1 MALMMVLAISG
12 TLSVLAGNRLV
23 LNDGG
28 PIAIKPGETKE
39 ITVNLVNDEVI
50 YAMQFDM
57 DFTSP
62 QVEIVP
68 GSFKINEERI
78 DRECFIA
85 TMIQQPDAKWRVA
98 LLTKDFTPIA
108 GTEGALGTFKIRA
121 TPNFSDDKA
130 RIGFSTCSGSDRQGK
145 KVLIDCPFEQAI
157 TPMVGSLSTGEQ
169 AFSIKPGGTHK
180 VDVVLKNDI
189 YFCGLQA
196 DITLPEGLHVEK
208 KSNGKM
214 IFQYSERLSSNFAI
228 FSSEKNGIVRVALS
242 SLPIDKIQPY
252 KDGNGVIFSFNVVAD
267 PDFATDETSAIVFS
281 NVLAS
286 QDLPGTEY
294 ALDITD
300 AHIAVTSLKPIN
312 EAAYARLTEEVAALQ
327 KALDDAKAKV
337 AEECPDVAGNYAE
350 TVETIQSLINA
361 IQSDLDAKNADCA
374 LTEASTLD
382 AEAVKGVNDAIA
394 KYINEAAAAQAEHLK
409 KLANEAAYVR
419 LTEAVATLQ
428 ARFDEVKA
436 TIEKDYANVSAQ
448 FVDTEA
454 AIQGDI
460 DQKKA
465 ELQAQYEAVKLDENS
480 TIDLEAIKAA
490 VEKLLADAKAAN
502 AKLVANEAAYVRLSD
517 DIAAVQ
523 ARFDEVK
530 ATIEKDYANV
540 SAQFVDTEAAIQGD
554 IDQKKAELQA
564 QYEAVKLDEN
574 STIDLE
580 AIKAAV
586 EKLLADA
593 KAANAKLV
601 ANEAAY
607 VRLSDDIA
615 AVQARFDEVKATIE
629 KDYANV
635 SAQFV
640 DTEAAIQ
647 GDIDQKKAELQA
659 QYEAVKLD
667 ENSTIDLE
675 AIKAAVEKL
684 LADAKAAN
692 AKLVANEAA
701 YVRLSDDIAA
711 VQARFD
717 EVKATI
723 EKDYANVSAQFVDT
737 EAAIQGDIDQ
747 KKAELQAQYE
757 AVKLDE
763 NSTIDLEAIKAAVEK
778 LLADAKAANA
788 KLVANEA
795 AYVRL
800 SDDIAAVQARFDEV
814 KATIEKDYANVAA
827 QFADAEAAIQA
838 DIDQKKAELQAQY
851 EAVEL
856 DENSTI
862 GLEAIKA
869 AVEQLLEDA
878 KAADAKLVAN
888 EAAYVRLSDEIA
900 AVQTR
905 LDEVK
910 ATIEKDYAIVA
921 AQFVGVESSIQ
932 YDINKK
938 KDELKAQYEAV
949 ELDEN
954 STIDLETIK
963 TAIEQLLADA
973 KAAAEANSIGSIQRL
988 MSEGATFYTLGGQKV
1003 EAPCKGNIY
1012 MIRHADGS
1020 VKKVY
1025 IK

>member
-1 MALMMVLAISG
+1 MVMFKITTSFKRMALMMVLAISG
-12 TLSVLAGNRLV
+12 TISVLAGNRLV

-85 TMIQQPDAKWRVA
+85 TMIQQPDAKWRIA

-108 GTEGALGTFKIRA
+108 GTEGALGTFQIRA
-121 TPNFSDDKA
+121 KSTFSAADNA
-130 RIGFSTCSGSDRQGK
+130 QILFSTCSGGNRQGK
-145 KVLIDCPFEQAI
+145 KVLIDCPTYQAI
-157 TPMVGSLSTGEQ
+157 TPMVGSLCTGEQ

-214 IFQYSERLSSNFAI
+214 NFQYSERLSSNFAI
-228 FSSEKNGIVRVALS
+228 SSIEKNGIVRVVLS

-252 KDGNGVIFSFNVVAD
+252 KDGDGVIFSFNVVAD
-267 PDFATDETSAIVFS
+267 PDFATDENSAIVFS
-281 NVLAS
+281 NVLAANET
-286 QDLPGTEY
+286 TEY
-294 ALDITD
+294 SLDITD
-300 AHIAVTSLKPIN
+300 AHVSVTSLKPIN
-312 EAAYARLTEEVAALQ
+312 DAAYARLAEEVAALQ

-337 AEECPDVAGNYAE
+337 AEECPDVAENYAE

-374 LTEASTLD
+374 LTETSTLD

-419 LTEAVATLQ
+419 LTEEVAT
-428 ARFDEVKA
+428 
-436 TIEKDYANVSAQ
+436 
-448 FVDTEA
+448 
-454 AIQGDI
+454 
-460 DQKKA
+460 
-465 ELQAQYEAVKLDENS
+465 
-480 TIDLEAIKAA
+480 
-490 VEKLLADAKAAN
+490 
-502 AKLVANEAAYVRLSD
+502 
-517 DIAAVQ
+517 VQ

-530 ATIEKDYANV
+530 ATIEKDYV
-540 SAQFVDTEAAIQGD
+540 
-554 IDQKKAELQA
+554 
-564 QYEAVKLDEN
+564 
-574 STIDLE
+574 
-580 AIKAAV
+580 
-586 EKLLADA
+586 
-593 KAANAKLV
+593 
-601 ANEAAY
+601 
-607 VRLSDDIA
+607 
-615 AVQARFDEVKATIE
+615 
-629 KDYANV
+629 
-635 SAQFV
+635 
-640 DTEAAIQ
+640 
-647 GDIDQKKAELQA
+647 
-659 QYEAVKLD
+659 
-667 ENSTIDLE
+667 
-675 AIKAAVEKL
+675 
-684 LADAKAAN
+684 
-692 AKLVANEAA
+692 
-701 YVRLSDDIAA
+701 
-711 VQARFD
+711 
-717 EVKATI
+717 
-723 EKDYANVSAQFVDT
+723 
-737 EAAIQGDIDQ
+737 
-747 KKAELQAQYE
+747 
-757 AVKLDE
+757 
-763 NSTIDLEAIKAAVEK
+763 
-778 LLADAKAANA
+778 
-788 KLVANEA
+788 
-795 AYVRL
+795 
-800 SDDIAAVQARFDEV
+800 
-814 KATIEKDYANVAA
+814 NVAA
-827 QFADAEAAIQA
+827 QFADAEAAIQG

-862 GLEAIKA
+862 DLEAIKA
-869 AVEQLLEDA
+869 AIEQLLADA
-878 KAADAKLVAN
+878 KVADAKLVAN

-900 AVQTR
+900 AVQAR

-938 KDELKAQYEAV
+938 KDELKALYEAV

-973 KAAAEANSIGSIQRL
+973 KAAAEANSIGSIQRM

>member
-12 TLSVLAGNRLV
+12 TISVLAGNRLV

-62 QVEIVP
+62 NVEIVP

-85 TMIQQPDAKWRVA
+85 TMIQQPDAKWRIA
-98 LLTKDFTPIA
+98 LLTKDFTPIEGA
-108 GTEGALGTFKIRA
+108 EGALGTFQIRA
-121 TPNFSDDKA
+121 KSTFSAADNA
-130 RIGFSTCSGSDRQGK
+130 QILFSTCSGGNRQGK
-145 KVLIDCPFEQAI
+145 KVLIDCPTYQAI
-157 TPMVGSLSTGEQ
+157 TPMVGSLCTGEQ

-196 DITLPEGLHVEK
+196 DITLPEGLHIEK

-214 IFQYSERLSSNFAI
+214 NFQYSERLSSNFAI
-228 FSSEKNGIVRVALS
+228 SSIEKNGIVRVVLS

-252 KDGNGVIFSFNVVAD
+252 KDGDGVIFSFNVVAD
-267 PDFATDETSAIVFS
+267 PDFVTDENSAIVFS
-281 NVLAS
+281 NVLAANET
-286 QDLPGTEY
+286 TEY
-294 ALDITD
+294 SLDITD
-300 AHIAVTSLKPIN
+300 AHVSVTSLKPIN
-312 EAAYARLTEEVAALQ
+312 DAAYARLAEEVAALQ

-374 LTEASTLD
+374 LTETSTLD
-382 AEAVKGVNDAIA
+382 AEAVKGVNEAIA
-394 KYINEAAAAQAEHLK
+394 KYLEDAAAAQTEHLK

-419 LTEAVATLQ
+419 LT
-428 ARFDEVKA
+428 DE
-436 TIEKDYANVSAQ
+436 
-448 FVDTEA
+448 
-454 AIQGDI
+454 
-460 DQKKA
+460 
-465 ELQAQYEAVKLDENS
+465 
-480 TIDLEAIKAA
+480 
-490 VEKLLADAKAAN
+490 
-502 AKLVANEAAYVRLSD
+502 
-517 DIAAVQ
+517 IAAVQ
-523 ARFDEVK
+523 
-530 ATIEKDYANV
+530 T
-540 SAQFVDTEAAIQGD
+540 
-554 IDQKKAELQA
+554 
-564 QYEAVKLDEN
+564 
-574 STIDLE
+574 
-580 AIKAAV
+580 
-586 EKLLADA
+586 
-593 KAANAKLV
+593 
-601 ANEAAY
+601 
-607 VRLSDDIA
+607 
-615 AVQARFDEVKATIE
+615 
-629 KDYANV
+629 
-635 SAQFV
+635 
-640 DTEAAIQ
+640 
-647 GDIDQKKAELQA
+647 
-659 QYEAVKLD
+659 
-667 ENSTIDLE
+667 
-675 AIKAAVEKL
+675 
-684 LADAKAAN
+684 
-692 AKLVANEAA
+692 
-701 YVRLSDDIAA
+701 
-711 VQARFD
+711 
-717 EVKATI
+717 
-723 EKDYANVSAQFVDT
+723 
-737 EAAIQGDIDQ
+737 
-747 KKAELQAQYE
+747 
-757 AVKLDE
+757 
-763 NSTIDLEAIKAAVEK
+763 
-778 LLADAKAANA
+778 
-788 KLVANEA
+788 
-795 AYVRL
+795 
-800 SDDIAAVQARFDEV
+800 RFDEV

-827 QFADAEAAIQA
+827 QFADAEAAIQG

-862 GLEAIKA
+862 DLEAIKA
-869 AVEQLLEDA
+869 AIEQLLADA
-878 KAADAKLVAN
+878 KVADAKLVAN

-900 AVQTR
+900 AVQAR

-938 KDELKAQYEAV
+938 KDELKALYEAV

>member
-1 MALMMVLAISG
+1 MVMFKITTSFKRMALMMVLAISG

-85 TMIQQPDAKWRVA
+85 TMIQQPDAKWRIA

-108 GTEGALGTFKIRA
+108 GSEGALGTFQIRA
-121 TPNFSDDKA
+121 KSTFSAADDA
-130 RIGFSTCSGSDRQGK
+130 QIGFSTCSGGNRQGK
-145 KVLIDCPFEQAI
+145 KVLIDCPTYQAI

-228 FSSEKNGIVRVALS
+228 SSKEKNGIVRVALS

-252 KDGNGVIFSFNVVAD
+252 KDGDGVIFSFNVVAD

-281 NVLAS
+281 NVLAANET
-286 QDLPGTEY
+286 TEY
-294 ALDITD
+294 SLDITD
-300 AHIAVTSLKPIN
+300 AHVSVTSLKPIN

-374 LTEASTLD
+374 LTETSTLD
-382 AEAVKGVNDAIA
+382 AEAVKGVNEAIA
-394 KYINEAAAAQAEHLK
+394 KYLEDAAAAQAEHLK

-419 LTEAVATLQ
+419 LTEEVATVQ
-428 ARFDEVKA
+428 TRFDEVKA
-436 TIEKDYANVSAQ
+436 TIEKDYANVAAQYVDTEAAIQGDIDQKKAELQAQYKAVKLSENSTIDLEAIKAAVEQLLADAKAANAKLVANEAAYVRLTEEIAAVQARFDEVKATIEKDYVNVAAQ

-465 ELQAQYEAVKLDENS
+465 ELQAQYEAVELDENS

-490 VEKLLADAKAAN
+490 VEQLLGNAKLGN
-502 AKLVANEAAYVRLSD
+502 AKLVANELAYVRLSD

-523 ARFDEVK
+523 ARLDEVK
-530 ATIEKDYANV
+530 ATIEKDYV
-540 SAQFVDTEAAIQGD
+540 
-554 IDQKKAELQA
+554 
-564 QYEAVKLDEN
+564 
-574 STIDLE
+574 
-580 AIKAAV
+580 
-586 EKLLADA
+586 
-593 KAANAKLV
+593 
-601 ANEAAY
+601 
-607 VRLSDDIA
+607 
-615 AVQARFDEVKATIE
+615 
-629 KDYANV
+629 
-635 SAQFV
+635 
-640 DTEAAIQ
+640 
-647 GDIDQKKAELQA
+647 
-659 QYEAVKLD
+659 
-667 ENSTIDLE
+667 
-675 AIKAAVEKL
+675 
-684 LADAKAAN
+684 
-692 AKLVANEAA
+692 
-701 YVRLSDDIAA
+701 
-711 VQARFD
+711 
-717 EVKATI
+717 
-723 EKDYANVSAQFVDT
+723 
-737 EAAIQGDIDQ
+737 
-747 KKAELQAQYE
+747 
-757 AVKLDE
+757 
-763 NSTIDLEAIKAAVEK
+763 
-778 LLADAKAANA
+778 
-788 KLVANEA
+788 
-795 AYVRL
+795 
-800 SDDIAAVQARFDEV
+800 
-814 KATIEKDYANVAA
+814 NVAA
-827 QFADAEAAIQA
+827 QFADAEAAIQG

-862 GLEAIKA
+862 DLEAIKA
-869 AVEQLLEDA
+869 AIEQLLADA
-878 KAADAKLVAN
+878 KVADAKLVAN

-938 KDELKAQYEAV
+938 RDELKAQYEAV

>member
-1 MALMMVLAISG
+1 MMVLAISG

-62 QVEIVP
+62 NVEIVP

-85 TMIQQPDAKWRVA
+85 TMIQQPDMKWRIA

-121 TPNFSDDKA
+121 TSNFSSADDA
-130 RIGFSTCSGSDRQGK
+130 QILFSTCSGGDRQGK
-145 KVLIDCPFEQAI
+145 KVLIDCPNYQAI
-157 TPMVGSLSTGEQ
+157 TPMVGSLCTGEQ

-196 DITLPEGLHVEK
+196 DITLPEGLHIEK

-214 IFQYSERLSSNFAI
+214 NFQYSERLSSNFAI
-228 FSSEKNGIVRVALS
+228 SSGEKNGIVRVALS

-252 KDGNGVIFSFNVVAD
+252 KDGDGVIFSFNVVAD
-267 PDFATDETSAIVFS
+267 PDFATDENSAIVFS
-281 NVLAS
+281 NVLAANET
-286 QDLPGTEY
+286 TEY
-294 ALDITD
+294 SLDITD
-300 AHIAVTSLKPIN
+300 AHVSVTSLKPIN
-312 EAAYARLTEEVAALQ
+312 DAAYARLAEEVAALQ

-337 AEECPDVAGNYAE
+337 AEECPDVAENYAE

-409 KLANEAAYVR
+409 KLANEAAYMR
-419 LTEAVATLQ
+419 LTEAVATVQ

-436 TIEKDYANVSAQ
+436 TIEKDYANVAAQ

-465 ELQAQYEAVKLDENS
+465 ELQAQYEAVSLDENS

-490 VEKLLADAKAAN
+490 VEQLLADAKAAN
-502 AKLVANEAAYVRLSD
+502 AKLVANEAAYVRLTEE
-517 DIAAVQ
+517 IAAVQ

-530 ATIEKDYANV
+530 SIIEKDYANV
-540 SAQFVDTEAAIQGD
+540 AAQFVDTEAAIQGD

-564 QYEAVKLDEN
+564 QYEAVELDEN

-586 EKLLADA
+586 EQLLANA
-593 KAANAKLV
+593 KLGNAKLV
-601 ANEAAY
+601 ANELAY

-615 AVQARFDEVKATIE
+615 AVQARLDEVKATIE
-629 KDYANV
+629 KDYV
-635 SAQFV
+635 
-640 DTEAAIQ
+640 
-647 GDIDQKKAELQA
+647 
-659 QYEAVKLD
+659 
-667 ENSTIDLE
+667 
-675 AIKAAVEKL
+675 
-684 LADAKAAN
+684 
-692 AKLVANEAA
+692 
-701 YVRLSDDIAA
+701 
-711 VQARFD
+711 
-717 EVKATI
+717 
-723 EKDYANVSAQFVDT
+723 
-737 EAAIQGDIDQ
+737 
-747 KKAELQAQYE
+747 
-757 AVKLDE
+757 
-763 NSTIDLEAIKAAVEK
+763 
-778 LLADAKAANA
+778 
-788 KLVANEA
+788 
-795 AYVRL
+795 
-800 SDDIAAVQARFDEV
+800 
-814 KATIEKDYANVAA
+814 NVAA
-827 QFADAEAAIQA
+827 QFADAEAAIQG

-862 GLEAIKA
+862 DLEAIKA
-869 AVEQLLEDA
+869 AIEQLLADA
-878 KAADAKLVAN
+878 KVADAKLVAN
-888 EAAYVRLSDEIA
+888 ELAYVRLSDEIA

-938 KDELKAQYEAV
+938 KDELKALYEAV

>member
-1 MALMMVLAISG
+1 MVMFKITTSFKRMALMMVLAISG
-12 TLSVLAGNRLV
+12 TISVLAGNRLV

-85 TMIQQPDAKWRVA
+85 TMIQQPDAKWRIA

-108 GTEGALGTFKIRA
+108 GTEGALGTFQIRA
-121 TPNFSDDKA
+121 KSTFSAADDA
-130 RIGFSTCSGSDRQGK
+130 QIGFSTCSGGNRQGK
-145 KVLIDCPFEQAI
+145 KVLIDCPTYQAI
-157 TPMVGSLSTGEQ
+157 TPMVGSLCTGEQ

-214 IFQYSERLSSNFAI
+214 NFQYSERLSSNFAI
-228 FSSEKNGIVRVALS
+228 SSIEKNGIVRVVLS

-252 KDGNGVIFSFNVVAD
+252 KDGDGVIFSFNVVAD
-267 PDFATDETSAIVFS
+267 PDFVTDENSAIVFS
-281 NVLAS
+281 NVLAANET
-286 QDLPGTEY
+286 TEY
-294 ALDITD
+294 SLDITD
-300 AHIAVTSLKPIN
+300 AHVSVTSLKPIN
-312 EAAYARLTEEVAALQ
+312 DAAYARLAEEVAALQ

-337 AEECPDVAGNYAE
+337 AEECPDVAENYAE

-374 LTEASTLD
+374 LTETSTLD
-382 AEAVKGVNDAIA
+382 AEAVKGVNEAIA
-394 KYINEAAAAQAEHLK
+394 KYLEEAAAAQAEHLK

-419 LTEAVATLQ
+419 LTEEVAAVQ
-428 ARFDEVKA
+428 ARFDEVKATIEKDYANVSAQFVDTEAAIQGDIDQKKAELQAQYEAVELDENSTIDLEAIKAAVEQLLANAKLGNAKLVANELAYVRLSDEIAAVQTRLDEVKA

-490 VEKLLADAKAAN
+490 IEQLLADAKVAD

-517 DIAAVQ
+517 EIAAVQ
-523 ARFDEVK
+523 TRLDEVK
-530 ATIEKDYANV
+530 ATIEKDYAIV
-540 SAQFVDTEAAIQGD
+540 AAQFVGVESSIQYD
-554 IDQKKAELQA
+554 INKKKDELKA
-564 QYEAVKLDEN
+564 QYEAVELDEN

-580 AIKAAV
+580 AIKAAI
-586 EKLLADA
+586 EQLLADA
-593 KAANAKLV
+593 KV
-601 ANEAAY
+601 
-607 VRLSDDIA
+607 
-615 AVQARFDEVKATIE
+615 
-629 KDYANV
+629 
-635 SAQFV
+635 
-640 DTEAAIQ
+640 
-647 GDIDQKKAELQA
+647 
-659 QYEAVKLD
+659 
-667 ENSTIDLE
+667 
-675 AIKAAVEKL
+675 
-684 LADAKAAN
+684 
-692 AKLVANEAA
+692 
-701 YVRLSDDIAA
+701 
-711 VQARFD
+711 
-717 EVKATI
+717 
-723 EKDYANVSAQFVDT
+723 
-737 EAAIQGDIDQ
+737 
-747 KKAELQAQYE
+747 
-757 AVKLDE
+757 
-763 NSTIDLEAIKAAVEK
+763 
-778 LLADAKAANA
+778 
-788 KLVANEA
+788 
-795 AYVRL
+795 
-800 SDDIAAVQARFDEV
+800 
-814 KATIEKDYANVAA
+814 
-827 QFADAEAAIQA
+827 
-838 DIDQKKAELQAQY
+838 
-851 EAVEL
+851 
-856 DENSTI
+856 
-862 GLEAIKA
+862 
-869 AVEQLLEDA
+869 
-878 KAADAKLVAN
+878 ADAKLVAN

-988 MSEGATFYTLGGQKV
+988 MSEGATFYTLGGQKI

>member
-12 TLSVLAGNRLV
+12 TISVLAGNRLV

-85 TMIQQPDAKWRVA
+85 TMIQQPDAKWRIA
-98 LLTKDFTPIA
+98 LLTKDFTPIE
-108 GTEGALGTFKIRA
+108 GSEGALGTFQIRA
-121 TPNFSDDKA
+121 KSTFSAADNA
-130 RIGFSTCSGSDRQGK
+130 QILFSTCSGGNRQGK
-145 KVLIDCPFEQAI
+145 KVLIDSPTYQAI

-196 DITLPEGLHVEK
+196 DITLPEGLHIEK

-214 IFQYSERLSSNFAI
+214 NFQYSERLSSNFAI
-228 FSSEKNGIVRVALS
+228 SSIEKNGIVRVVLS

-252 KDGNGVIFSFNVVAD
+252 KDGDGVIFSFNVVAD
-267 PDFATDETSAIVFS
+267 PDFVTDENSAIVFS
-281 NVLAS
+281 NVLAANET
-286 QDLPGTEY
+286 TEY
-294 ALDITD
+294 SLDITD
-300 AHIAVTSLKPIN
+300 AHVSVTSLKPIN
-312 EAAYARLTEEVAALQ
+312 DAAYARLAEEVAALQ

-337 AEECPDVAGNYAE
+337 AEECPDVAENYAE

-409 KLANEAAYVR
+409 KLANEAAYMR
-419 LTEAVATLQ
+419 LTEAVATVQ

-436 TIEKDYANVSAQ
+436 TIEKDYANVAAQ
-448 FVDTEA
+448 FVDTEAAIQGDIDQKKAELQAQYEAMKLDENSTIDLEAIKAAVEQLLADAKAANAKLVANEAAYVRLTEEIAAVQARFDEVKATIEKDYANVAAQFADTEA

-490 VEKLLADAKAAN
+490 VEQLLADAK
-502 AKLVANEAAYVRLSD
+502 V
-517 DIAAVQ
+517 
-523 ARFDEVK
+523 
-530 ATIEKDYANV
+530 
-540 SAQFVDTEAAIQGD
+540 
-554 IDQKKAELQA
+554 
-564 QYEAVKLDEN
+564 
-574 STIDLE
+574 
-580 AIKAAV
+580 
-586 EKLLADA
+586 
-593 KAANAKLV
+593 
-601 ANEAAY
+601 
-607 VRLSDDIA
+607 
-615 AVQARFDEVKATIE
+615 
-629 KDYANV
+629 
-635 SAQFV
+635 
-640 DTEAAIQ
+640 
-647 GDIDQKKAELQA
+647 
-659 QYEAVKLD
+659 
-667 ENSTIDLE
+667 
-675 AIKAAVEKL
+675 
-684 LADAKAAN
+684 
-692 AKLVANEAA
+692 
-701 YVRLSDDIAA
+701 
-711 VQARFD
+711 
-717 EVKATI
+717 
-723 EKDYANVSAQFVDT
+723 
-737 EAAIQGDIDQ
+737 
-747 KKAELQAQYE
+747 
-757 AVKLDE
+757 
-763 NSTIDLEAIKAAVEK
+763 
-778 LLADAKAANA
+778 
-788 KLVANEA
+788 
-795 AYVRL
+795 
-800 SDDIAAVQARFDEV
+800 
-814 KATIEKDYANVAA
+814 
-827 QFADAEAAIQA
+827 
-838 DIDQKKAELQAQY
+838 
-851 EAVEL
+851 
-856 DENSTI
+856 
-862 GLEAIKA
+862 
-869 AVEQLLEDA
+869 
-878 KAADAKLVAN
+878 ADAKLVAN

-938 KDELKAQYEAV
+938 KDELKALYEAV

>member
-1 MALMMVLAISG
+1 MVMFKITTSFKRMALMMVLAISG
-12 TLSVLAGNRLV
+12 TISVLAGNRLV

-85 TMIQQPDAKWRVA
+85 TMIQQPDAKWRIA

-108 GTEGALGTFKIRA
+108 GTEGALGTFQIRA
-121 TPNFSDDKA
+121 KSTFSAADNA
-130 RIGFSTCSGSDRQGK
+130 QILFSTCSGGNRQGK
-145 KVLIDCPFEQAI
+145 KVLIDSPTYQAI
-157 TPMVGSLSTGEQ
+157 TPMVGSLCTGEQ

-189 YFCGLQA
+189 FFCGLQA
-196 DITLPEGLHVEK
+196 DITLPEGLHIEK

-214 IFQYSERLSSNFAI
+214 NFQYSERLSSNFAI
-228 FSSEKNGIVRVALS
+228 SSIEKNGIVRVVLS

-252 KDGNGVIFSFNVVAD
+252 KDGDGVIFSFNVVAD
-267 PDFATDETSAIVFS
+267 PDFATDENSAIVFS
-281 NVLAS
+281 NVLAANET
-286 QDLPGTEY
+286 TEY
-294 ALDITD
+294 SLDITD
-300 AHIAVTSLKPIN
+300 AHVSVTSLKPIN
-312 EAAYARLTEEVAALQ
+312 DAAYARLAEEVAALQ

-337 AEECPDVAGNYAE
+337 AEECPDVAENYAE

-374 LTEASTLD
+374 LTETSTLD

-419 LTEAVATLQ
+419 LTEEVAT
-428 ARFDEVKA
+428 
-436 TIEKDYANVSAQ
+436 
-448 FVDTEA
+448 
-454 AIQGDI
+454 
-460 DQKKA
+460 
-465 ELQAQYEAVKLDENS
+465 
-480 TIDLEAIKAA
+480 
-490 VEKLLADAKAAN
+490 
-502 AKLVANEAAYVRLSD
+502 
-517 DIAAVQ
+517 VQ

-530 ATIEKDYANV
+530 ATIEKDYV
-540 SAQFVDTEAAIQGD
+540 
-554 IDQKKAELQA
+554 
-564 QYEAVKLDEN
+564 
-574 STIDLE
+574 
-580 AIKAAV
+580 
-586 EKLLADA
+586 
-593 KAANAKLV
+593 
-601 ANEAAY
+601 
-607 VRLSDDIA
+607 
-615 AVQARFDEVKATIE
+615 
-629 KDYANV
+629 
-635 SAQFV
+635 
-640 DTEAAIQ
+640 
-647 GDIDQKKAELQA
+647 
-659 QYEAVKLD
+659 
-667 ENSTIDLE
+667 
-675 AIKAAVEKL
+675 
-684 LADAKAAN
+684 
-692 AKLVANEAA
+692 
-701 YVRLSDDIAA
+701 
-711 VQARFD
+711 
-717 EVKATI
+717 
-723 EKDYANVSAQFVDT
+723 
-737 EAAIQGDIDQ
+737 
-747 KKAELQAQYE
+747 
-757 AVKLDE
+757 
-763 NSTIDLEAIKAAVEK
+763 
-778 LLADAKAANA
+778 
-788 KLVANEA
+788 
-795 AYVRL
+795 
-800 SDDIAAVQARFDEV
+800 
-814 KATIEKDYANVAA
+814 NVAA
-827 QFADAEAAIQA
+827 QFADAEAAIQG

-862 GLEAIKA
+862 DLEAIKA
-869 AVEQLLEDA
+869 AIEQLLADA
-878 KAADAKLVAN
+878 KVADAKLVAN

-900 AVQTR
+900 AVQAR

-938 KDELKAQYEAV
+938 KDELKALYEAV

-973 KAAAEANSIGSIQRL
+973 KAAAEANSIGSIQRM

>member
-1 MALMMVLAISG
+1 MVMFKITTSFKRMALMMVLAISG
-12 TLSVLAGNRLV
+12 TISVLAGNRLV

-28 PIAIKPGETKE
+28 PIVIKPGETKE

-85 TMIQQPDAKWRVA
+85 TMIQQPDAKWRIA

-108 GTEGALGTFKIRA
+108 GTEGALGTFQIRA
-121 TPNFSDDKA
+121 KSTFSAADNA
-130 RIGFSTCSGSDRQGK
+130 QILFSTCSGGNRQGK
-145 KVLIDCPFEQAI
+145 KVLIDSPTYQAI
-157 TPMVGSLSTGEQ
+157 TPMVGSLCTGEQ

-196 DITLPEGLHVEK
+196 DITLPEGLHIEK

-214 IFQYSERLSSNFAI
+214 NFQYSERLSSNFAI
-228 FSSEKNGIVRVALS
+228 SSIEKNGIVRVVLS

-252 KDGNGVIFSFNVVAD
+252 KDGDGVIFSFNVVAD
-267 PDFATDETSAIVFS
+267 PDFATDENSAIVFS
-281 NVLAS
+281 NVLAANET
-286 QDLPGTEY
+286 TEY
-294 ALDITD
+294 SLDITD
-300 AHIAVTSLKPIN
+300 AHVSVTSLKPIN
-312 EAAYARLTEEVAALQ
+312 DAAYARLAEEVAALQ

-337 AEECPDVAGNYAE
+337 AEECPDVAENYAE

-374 LTEASTLD
+374 LTETSTLD

-419 LTEAVATLQ
+419 LTEEVAT
-428 ARFDEVKA
+428 
-436 TIEKDYANVSAQ
+436 
-448 FVDTEA
+448 
-454 AIQGDI
+454 
-460 DQKKA
+460 
-465 ELQAQYEAVKLDENS
+465 
-480 TIDLEAIKAA
+480 
-490 VEKLLADAKAAN
+490 
-502 AKLVANEAAYVRLSD
+502 
-517 DIAAVQ
+517 VQ

-530 ATIEKDYANV
+530 ATIEKDYV
-540 SAQFVDTEAAIQGD
+540 
-554 IDQKKAELQA
+554 
-564 QYEAVKLDEN
+564 
-574 STIDLE
+574 
-580 AIKAAV
+580 
-586 EKLLADA
+586 
-593 KAANAKLV
+593 
-601 ANEAAY
+601 
-607 VRLSDDIA
+607 
-615 AVQARFDEVKATIE
+615 
-629 KDYANV
+629 
-635 SAQFV
+635 
-640 DTEAAIQ
+640 
-647 GDIDQKKAELQA
+647 
-659 QYEAVKLD
+659 
-667 ENSTIDLE
+667 
-675 AIKAAVEKL
+675 
-684 LADAKAAN
+684 
-692 AKLVANEAA
+692 
-701 YVRLSDDIAA
+701 
-711 VQARFD
+711 
-717 EVKATI
+717 
-723 EKDYANVSAQFVDT
+723 
-737 EAAIQGDIDQ
+737 
-747 KKAELQAQYE
+747 
-757 AVKLDE
+757 
-763 NSTIDLEAIKAAVEK
+763 
-778 LLADAKAANA
+778 
-788 KLVANEA
+788 
-795 AYVRL
+795 
-800 SDDIAAVQARFDEV
+800 
-814 KATIEKDYANVAA
+814 NVAA
-827 QFADAEAAIQA
+827 QFADAEAAIQG

-862 GLEAIKA
+862 DLEAIKA
-869 AVEQLLEDA
+869 AIEQLLADA
-878 KAADAKLVAN
+878 KVADAKLVAN

-900 AVQTR
+900 AVQAR

-938 KDELKAQYEAV
+938 KDELKALYEAV

-973 KAAAEANSIGSIQRL
+973 KAAAEANSIGSIQRM

>member
-57 DFTSP
+57 DFTSS

-85 TMIQQPDAKWRVA
+85 TMIQQPDAKWRIA
-98 LLTKDFTPIA
+98 LLTKDFTPIE
-108 GTEGALGTFKIRA
+108 GSEGALGAFQIRA
-121 TPNFSDDKA
+121 KSTFSAADNA
-130 RIGFSTCSGSDRQGK
+130 QIWFSTCSGGNRQGK
-145 KVLIDCPFEQAI
+145 KVLIDCPTYQAI
-157 TPMVGSLSTGEQ
+157 TPMAGSLSTGEQ

-196 DITLPEGLHVEK
+196 DITLPEGLHIEK

-214 IFQYSERLSSNFAI
+214 NFQYSERLSSNFAI
-228 FSSEKNGIVRVALS
+228 SSIEKNGIVRVALS

-252 KDGNGVIFSFNVVAD
+252 KDGDGVIFSFNVVAD
-267 PDFATDETSAIVFS
+267 PDFATDENSAIVFS
-281 NVLAS
+281 NVLAANET
-286 QDLPGTEY
+286 TEY
-294 ALDITD
+294 SLDITD

-374 LTEASTLD
+374 LTETSTLD
-382 AEAVKGVNDAIA
+382 AEAVKGANEAIA
-394 KYINEAAAAQAEHLK
+394 KYLEDAAAAQAEHLK

-419 LTEAVATLQ
+419 LSDEIAAVQTRL
-428 ARFDEVKA
+428 DEVKA
-436 TIEKDYANVSAQ
+436 TIEKDYV
-448 FVDTEA
+448 
-454 AIQGDI
+454 
-460 DQKKA
+460 
-465 ELQAQYEAVKLDENS
+465 
-480 TIDLEAIKAA
+480 
-490 VEKLLADAKAAN
+490 
-502 AKLVANEAAYVRLSD
+502 
-517 DIAAVQ
+517 
-523 ARFDEVK
+523 
-530 ATIEKDYANV
+530 
-540 SAQFVDTEAAIQGD
+540 
-554 IDQKKAELQA
+554 
-564 QYEAVKLDEN
+564 
-574 STIDLE
+574 
-580 AIKAAV
+580 
-586 EKLLADA
+586 
-593 KAANAKLV
+593 
-601 ANEAAY
+601 
-607 VRLSDDIA
+607 
-615 AVQARFDEVKATIE
+615 
-629 KDYANV
+629 
-635 SAQFV
+635 
-640 DTEAAIQ
+640 
-647 GDIDQKKAELQA
+647 
-659 QYEAVKLD
+659 
-667 ENSTIDLE
+667 
-675 AIKAAVEKL
+675 
-684 LADAKAAN
+684 
-692 AKLVANEAA
+692 
-701 YVRLSDDIAA
+701 
-711 VQARFD
+711 
-717 EVKATI
+717 
-723 EKDYANVSAQFVDT
+723 
-737 EAAIQGDIDQ
+737 
-747 KKAELQAQYE
+747 
-757 AVKLDE
+757 
-763 NSTIDLEAIKAAVEK
+763 
-778 LLADAKAANA
+778 
-788 KLVANEA
+788 
-795 AYVRL
+795 
-800 SDDIAAVQARFDEV
+800 
-814 KATIEKDYANVAA
+814 NVAA
-827 QFADAEAAIQA
+827 QFADAEAAIQG

-862 GLEAIKA
+862 DLEAIKA
-869 AVEQLLEDA
+869 AIEQLLADA
-878 KAADAKLVAN
+878 KVADAKLVAN

-938 KDELKAQYEAV
+938 KNELKALYEAV

>member
-1 MALMMVLAISG
+1 MVMFKITTSFKRMALMMVLAISG
-12 TLSVLAGNRLV
+12 TISVLAGNRLV

-85 TMIQQPDAKWRVA
+85 TMIQQPDAKWRIA

-108 GTEGALGTFKIRA
+108 GTEGALGTFQIRA
-121 TPNFSDDKA
+121 KSTFSAADNA
-130 RIGFSTCSGSDRQGK
+130 QILFSTCSGGNRQGK
-145 KVLIDCPFEQAI
+145 KVLIDSPTYQAI
-157 TPMVGSLSTGEQ
+157 TPMVGSLCTGEQ

-196 DITLPEGLHVEK
+196 DITLPEGLHIEK

-214 IFQYSERLSSNFAI
+214 NFQYSERLSSNFAI
-228 FSSEKNGIVRVALS
+228 SSIEKNGIVRVVLS

-252 KDGNGVIFSFNVVAD
+252 KDGDGVIFSFNVVAD
-267 PDFATDETSAIVFS
+267 PDFATDENSAIVFS
-281 NVLAS
+281 NVLAANET
-286 QDLPGTEY
+286 TEY
-294 ALDITD
+294 SLDITD
-300 AHIAVTSLKPIN
+300 AHVSVTSLKPIN
-312 EAAYARLTEEVAALQ
+312 DAAYARLAEEVAALQ

-337 AEECPDVAGNYAE
+337 AEECPDVAENYAE

-374 LTEASTLD
+374 LTETSTLD

-419 LTEAVATLQ
+419 LTEEVAT
-428 ARFDEVKA
+428 
-436 TIEKDYANVSAQ
+436 
-448 FVDTEA
+448 
-454 AIQGDI
+454 
-460 DQKKA
+460 
-465 ELQAQYEAVKLDENS
+465 
-480 TIDLEAIKAA
+480 
-490 VEKLLADAKAAN
+490 
-502 AKLVANEAAYVRLSD
+502 
-517 DIAAVQ
+517 VQ

-530 ATIEKDYANV
+530 ATIEKDYV
-540 SAQFVDTEAAIQGD
+540 
-554 IDQKKAELQA
+554 
-564 QYEAVKLDEN
+564 
-574 STIDLE
+574 
-580 AIKAAV
+580 
-586 EKLLADA
+586 
-593 KAANAKLV
+593 
-601 ANEAAY
+601 
-607 VRLSDDIA
+607 
-615 AVQARFDEVKATIE
+615 
-629 KDYANV
+629 
-635 SAQFV
+635 
-640 DTEAAIQ
+640 
-647 GDIDQKKAELQA
+647 
-659 QYEAVKLD
+659 
-667 ENSTIDLE
+667 
-675 AIKAAVEKL
+675 
-684 LADAKAAN
+684 
-692 AKLVANEAA
+692 
-701 YVRLSDDIAA
+701 
-711 VQARFD
+711 
-717 EVKATI
+717 
-723 EKDYANVSAQFVDT
+723 
-737 EAAIQGDIDQ
+737 
-747 KKAELQAQYE
+747 
-757 AVKLDE
+757 
-763 NSTIDLEAIKAAVEK
+763 
-778 LLADAKAANA
+778 
-788 KLVANEA
+788 
-795 AYVRL
+795 
-800 SDDIAAVQARFDEV
+800 
-814 KATIEKDYANVAA
+814 NVAA
-827 QFADAEAAIQA
+827 QFADAEAAIQG

-862 GLEAIKA
+862 DLEAIKA
-869 AVEQLLEDA
+869 AIEQLLADA
-878 KAADAKLVAN
+878 KVADAKLVAN

-900 AVQTR
+900 AVQAR

-938 KDELKAQYEAV
+938 KDELKALYEAV

-988 MSEGATFYTLGGQKV
+988 MSEGATFYTLGGQKI

>member
-57 DFTSP
+57 DFTSS

-85 TMIQQPDAKWRVA
+85 TMIQQPDAKWRIA
-98 LLTKDFTPIA
+98 LLTKDFTPIE
-108 GTEGALGTFKIRA
+108 GSEGALGAFQIRA
-121 TPNFSDDKA
+121 KSTFSAADNA
-130 RIGFSTCSGSDRQGK
+130 QIWFSTCSGGNRQGK
-145 KVLIDCPFEQAI
+145 KVLIDCPTYQAI
-157 TPMVGSLSTGEQ
+157 TPMAGSLSTGEQ

-196 DITLPEGLHVEK
+196 DITLPEGLHIEK

-214 IFQYSERLSSNFAI
+214 NFQYSERLSSNFAI
-228 FSSEKNGIVRVALS
+228 SSIEKNGIVRVALS

-252 KDGNGVIFSFNVVAD
+252 KDGDGVIFSFNVVAD
-267 PDFATDETSAIVFS
+267 PDFATDENSAIVFS
-281 NVLAS
+281 NVLAANET
-286 QDLPGTEY
+286 TEY
-294 ALDITD
+294 SLDITD

-374 LTEASTLD
+374 LTETSTLD
-382 AEAVKGVNDAIA
+382 AEAVKGVNEAIA
-394 KYINEAAAAQAEHLK
+394 KYLEDAAAAQAEHLK

-419 LTEAVATLQ
+419 LSDEIAAVQTRL
-428 ARFDEVKA
+428 DEVKA
-436 TIEKDYANVSAQ
+436 TIEKDYVNVAAQ
-448 FVDTEA
+448 FADAEA

-460 DQKKA
+460 DQKKD
-465 ELQAQYEAVKLDENS
+465 ELKAQYEAVELDENS

-490 VEKLLADAKAAN
+490 IEQLLADAK
-502 AKLVANEAAYVRLSD
+502 V
-517 DIAAVQ
+517 
-523 ARFDEVK
+523 
-530 ATIEKDYANV
+530 
-540 SAQFVDTEAAIQGD
+540 
-554 IDQKKAELQA
+554 
-564 QYEAVKLDEN
+564 
-574 STIDLE
+574 
-580 AIKAAV
+580 
-586 EKLLADA
+586 
-593 KAANAKLV
+593 
-601 ANEAAY
+601 
-607 VRLSDDIA
+607 
-615 AVQARFDEVKATIE
+615 
-629 KDYANV
+629 
-635 SAQFV
+635 
-640 DTEAAIQ
+640 
-647 GDIDQKKAELQA
+647 
-659 QYEAVKLD
+659 
-667 ENSTIDLE
+667 
-675 AIKAAVEKL
+675 
-684 LADAKAAN
+684 
-692 AKLVANEAA
+692 
-701 YVRLSDDIAA
+701 
-711 VQARFD
+711 
-717 EVKATI
+717 
-723 EKDYANVSAQFVDT
+723 
-737 EAAIQGDIDQ
+737 
-747 KKAELQAQYE
+747 
-757 AVKLDE
+757 
-763 NSTIDLEAIKAAVEK
+763 
-778 LLADAKAANA
+778 
-788 KLVANEA
+788 
-795 AYVRL
+795 
-800 SDDIAAVQARFDEV
+800 
-814 KATIEKDYANVAA
+814 
-827 QFADAEAAIQA
+827 
-838 DIDQKKAELQAQY
+838 
-851 EAVEL
+851 
-856 DENSTI
+856 
-862 GLEAIKA
+862 
-869 AVEQLLEDA
+869 
-878 KAADAKLVAN
+878 ADAKLVAN

-938 KDELKAQYEAV
+938 KNELKALYEAV

>member
-1 MALMMVLAISG
+1 MVMFKITTSFKRMALMMVLAISG
-12 TLSVLAGNRLV
+12 TISVLAGNRLV

-85 TMIQQPDAKWRVA
+85 TMIQQPDAKWRIA

-108 GTEGALGTFKIRA
+108 GTEGALGTFQIRA
-121 TPNFSDDKA
+121 KSTFSAADDA
-130 RIGFSTCSGSDRQGK
+130 QIGFSTCSGGNRQGK
-145 KVLIDCPFEQAI
+145 KVLIDCPTYQAI
-157 TPMVGSLSTGEQ
+157 TPMVGSLCTGEQ

-208 KSNGKM
+208 KNNGKM
-214 IFQYSERLSSNFAI
+214 NFQYSERLSSNFAI
-228 FSSEKNGIVRVALS
+228 SSIEKNGIVRVVLS

-252 KDGNGVIFSFNVVAD
+252 KDGDGVIFSFNVVAD
-267 PDFATDETSAIVFS
+267 PDFATDENSAIVFS
-281 NVLAS
+281 NVLAANET
-286 QDLPGTEY
+286 TEY
-294 ALDITD
+294 SLDITD
-300 AHIAVTSLKPIN
+300 AHVSVTSLKPIN
-312 EAAYARLTEEVAALQ
+312 DAAYARLAEEVAALQ

-337 AEECPDVAGNYAE
+337 AEECPDVAENYAE

-374 LTEASTLD
+374 LTETSTLD

-419 LTEAVATLQ
+419 LTEEVAT
-428 ARFDEVKA
+428 
-436 TIEKDYANVSAQ
+436 
-448 FVDTEA
+448 
-454 AIQGDI
+454 
-460 DQKKA
+460 
-465 ELQAQYEAVKLDENS
+465 
-480 TIDLEAIKAA
+480 
-490 VEKLLADAKAAN
+490 
-502 AKLVANEAAYVRLSD
+502 
-517 DIAAVQ
+517 VQ

-530 ATIEKDYANV
+530 ATIEKDYV
-540 SAQFVDTEAAIQGD
+540 
-554 IDQKKAELQA
+554 
-564 QYEAVKLDEN
+564 
-574 STIDLE
+574 
-580 AIKAAV
+580 
-586 EKLLADA
+586 
-593 KAANAKLV
+593 
-601 ANEAAY
+601 
-607 VRLSDDIA
+607 
-615 AVQARFDEVKATIE
+615 
-629 KDYANV
+629 
-635 SAQFV
+635 
-640 DTEAAIQ
+640 
-647 GDIDQKKAELQA
+647 
-659 QYEAVKLD
+659 
-667 ENSTIDLE
+667 
-675 AIKAAVEKL
+675 
-684 LADAKAAN
+684 
-692 AKLVANEAA
+692 
-701 YVRLSDDIAA
+701 
-711 VQARFD
+711 
-717 EVKATI
+717 
-723 EKDYANVSAQFVDT
+723 
-737 EAAIQGDIDQ
+737 
-747 KKAELQAQYE
+747 
-757 AVKLDE
+757 
-763 NSTIDLEAIKAAVEK
+763 
-778 LLADAKAANA
+778 
-788 KLVANEA
+788 
-795 AYVRL
+795 
-800 SDDIAAVQARFDEV
+800 
-814 KATIEKDYANVAA
+814 NVAA
-827 QFADAEAAIQA
+827 QFADAEAAIQG

-862 GLEAIKA
+862 DLEAIKA
-869 AVEQLLEDA
+869 AIEQLLADA
-878 KAADAKLVAN
+878 KVADAKLVAN

-900 AVQTR
+900 AVQAR

-938 KDELKAQYEAV
+938 KDELKTLYEAV

-973 KAAAEANSIGSIQRL
+973 KAAAEANSIGSIQRM

>member
-1 MALMMVLAISG
+1 MVMFKITTSFKRMALMMVLAISG
-12 TLSVLAGNRLV
+12 TISVLAGNRLV

-85 TMIQQPDAKWRVA
+85 TMIQQPDAKWRIA

-108 GTEGALGTFKIRA
+108 GTEGALGTFQIRA
-121 TPNFSDDKA
+121 KSTFSAADNA
-130 RIGFSTCSGSDRQGK
+130 QIGFSTCSGGNRQGK
-145 KVLIDCPFEQAI
+145 KVLIDCPTYQAI
-157 TPMVGSLSTGEQ
+157 TPMVGSLCTGEQ

-214 IFQYSERLSSNFAI
+214 NFQYSERLSSNFAI
-228 FSSEKNGIVRVALS
+228 SSIEKNGIVRVVLS

-252 KDGNGVIFSFNVVAD
+252 KDGDGVIFSFNVVAD
-267 PDFATDETSAIVFS
+267 PDFATDENSAIVFS
-281 NVLAS
+281 NVLAANET
-286 QDLPGTEY
+286 TEY
-294 ALDITD
+294 SLDITD
-300 AHIAVTSLKPIN
+300 AHVSVTSLKPIN
-312 EAAYARLTEEVAALQ
+312 DAAYARLAEEVAALQ

-337 AEECPDVAGNYAE
+337 AEECPDVAENYAE

-374 LTEASTLD
+374 LTETSTLD

-419 LTEAVATLQ
+419 LTEEVAT
-428 ARFDEVKA
+428 
-436 TIEKDYANVSAQ
+436 
-448 FVDTEA
+448 
-454 AIQGDI
+454 
-460 DQKKA
+460 
-465 ELQAQYEAVKLDENS
+465 
-480 TIDLEAIKAA
+480 
-490 VEKLLADAKAAN
+490 
-502 AKLVANEAAYVRLSD
+502 
-517 DIAAVQ
+517 VQ

-530 ATIEKDYANV
+530 ATIEKDYV
-540 SAQFVDTEAAIQGD
+540 
-554 IDQKKAELQA
+554 
-564 QYEAVKLDEN
+564 
-574 STIDLE
+574 
-580 AIKAAV
+580 
-586 EKLLADA
+586 
-593 KAANAKLV
+593 
-601 ANEAAY
+601 
-607 VRLSDDIA
+607 
-615 AVQARFDEVKATIE
+615 
-629 KDYANV
+629 
-635 SAQFV
+635 
-640 DTEAAIQ
+640 
-647 GDIDQKKAELQA
+647 
-659 QYEAVKLD
+659 
-667 ENSTIDLE
+667 
-675 AIKAAVEKL
+675 
-684 LADAKAAN
+684 
-692 AKLVANEAA
+692 
-701 YVRLSDDIAA
+701 
-711 VQARFD
+711 
-717 EVKATI
+717 
-723 EKDYANVSAQFVDT
+723 
-737 EAAIQGDIDQ
+737 
-747 KKAELQAQYE
+747 
-757 AVKLDE
+757 
-763 NSTIDLEAIKAAVEK
+763 
-778 LLADAKAANA
+778 
-788 KLVANEA
+788 
-795 AYVRL
+795 
-800 SDDIAAVQARFDEV
+800 
-814 KATIEKDYANVAA
+814 NVAA
-827 QFADAEAAIQA
+827 QFADAEAAIQG

-862 GLEAIKA
+862 DLEAIKA
-869 AVEQLLEDA
+869 AVEQLLADA
-878 KAADAKLVAN
+878 KVADAKLVAN

-900 AVQTR
+900 AVQAR

-938 KDELKAQYEAV
+938 KDELKALYEAV

-973 KAAAEANSIGSIQRL
+973 KAAAEANSIGSIQRM
-988 MSEGATFYTLGGQKV
+988 MSEGATFYTLGGQKI

>member
-57 DFTSP
+57 DFTSSN
-62 QVEIVP
+62 VEIVP

-85 TMIQQPDAKWRVA
+85 TMIQQPDMKWRIA

-121 TPNFSDDKA
+121 TSNFSSADDA
-130 RIGFSTCSGSDRQGK
+130 QILFSTCSGGDRQGK
-145 KVLIDCPFEQAI
+145 KVLIDCPNYQAI
-157 TPMVGSLSTGEQ
+157 TPMVGSLCTGEQ

-196 DITLPEGLHVEK
+196 DITLPEGLHIEK

-214 IFQYSERLSSNFAI
+214 NFQYSERLSSNFAI
-228 FSSEKNGIVRVALS
+228 SSGEKNGIVRVALS

-252 KDGNGVIFSFNVVAD
+252 KDGDGVIFSFNVVAD
-267 PDFATDETSAIVFS
+267 PDFATDENSAIVFS
-281 NVLAS
+281 NVLAANET
-286 QDLPGTEY
+286 TEY
-294 ALDITD
+294 SLDITD
-300 AHIAVTSLKPIN
+300 AHVSVTSLKPIN
-312 EAAYARLTEEVAALQ
+312 DAAYARLAEEVAALQ

-337 AEECPDVAGNYAE
+337 AEECPDVAENYAE

-409 KLANEAAYVR
+409 KLANEAAYMR
-419 LTEAVATLQ
+419 LTEAVATVQ

-436 TIEKDYANVSAQ
+436 TIEKDYANVAAQ

-465 ELQAQYEAVKLDENS
+465 ELQAQYEAVSLDENS

-490 VEKLLADAKAAN
+490 VEQLLADAKAAN
-502 AKLVANEAAYVRLSD
+502 AKLVANEAAYVRLTEE
-517 DIAAVQ
+517 IAAVQ

-530 ATIEKDYANV
+530 SIIEKDYANV
-540 SAQFVDTEAAIQGD
+540 AAQFVDAEAAIQAD
-554 IDQKKAELQA
+554 IDQKKADLQA
-564 QYEAVKLDEN
+564 QYEAVELDEN

-586 EKLLADA
+586 EQLLANA
-593 KAANAKLV
+593 KLGNAKLV
-601 ANEAAY
+601 ANELAY

-615 AVQARFDEVKATIE
+615 AVQARLDEVKATIE
-629 KDYANV
+629 KDYV
-635 SAQFV
+635 
-640 DTEAAIQ
+640 
-647 GDIDQKKAELQA
+647 
-659 QYEAVKLD
+659 
-667 ENSTIDLE
+667 
-675 AIKAAVEKL
+675 
-684 LADAKAAN
+684 
-692 AKLVANEAA
+692 
-701 YVRLSDDIAA
+701 
-711 VQARFD
+711 
-717 EVKATI
+717 
-723 EKDYANVSAQFVDT
+723 
-737 EAAIQGDIDQ
+737 
-747 KKAELQAQYE
+747 
-757 AVKLDE
+757 
-763 NSTIDLEAIKAAVEK
+763 
-778 LLADAKAANA
+778 
-788 KLVANEA
+788 
-795 AYVRL
+795 
-800 SDDIAAVQARFDEV
+800 
-814 KATIEKDYANVAA
+814 NVAA
-827 QFADAEAAIQA
+827 QFADAEAAIQG

-862 GLEAIKA
+862 DLEAIKA
-869 AVEQLLEDA
+869 AIEQLLADA
-878 KAADAKLVAN
+878 KVADAKLVAN

-938 KDELKAQYEAV
+938 KDELKALYEAV

>member
-1 MALMMVLAISG
+1 MVMFKITTSFKRMALMMVLAISG
-12 TLSVLAGNRLV
+12 TISVLAGNRLV

-62 QVEIVP
+62 NVEIVP
-68 GSFKINEERI
+68 GSFKINEDRI

-85 TMIQQPDAKWRVA
+85 TMIQQPDAKWRIA

-108 GTEGALGTFKIRA
+108 GTEGALGTFQIRA
-121 TPNFSDDKA
+121 KSNFSSADDA
-130 RIGFSTCSGSDRQGK
+130 QILFSTCSGGNRQGK
-145 KVLIDCPFEQAI
+145 KVLIDCPTYQAI
-157 TPMVGSLSTGEQ
+157 TPMVGSLCTGEQ

-196 DITLPEGLHVEK
+196 DITLPEGLYVEK

-214 IFQYSERLSSNFAI
+214 NFQYSERLSSNFAI
-228 FSSEKNGIVRVALS
+228 SSIEKNGIVRVVLS

-252 KDGNGVIFSFNVVAD
+252 KDGDGVIFSFNVVAD
-267 PDFATDETSAIVFS
+267 PDFATDENSAIVFS
-281 NVLAS
+281 NVLAANET
-286 QDLPGTEY
+286 TEY
-294 ALDITD
+294 SLDITD
-300 AHIAVTSLKPIN
+300 AHVSVTSLKPIN
-312 EAAYARLTEEVAALQ
+312 DAAYARLAEEVAALQ

-337 AEECPDVAGNYAE
+337 AEECPDVAENYAE

-374 LTEASTLD
+374 LTETSTLD

-419 LTEAVATLQ
+419 LTEEVAT
-428 ARFDEVKA
+428 
-436 TIEKDYANVSAQ
+436 
-448 FVDTEA
+448 
-454 AIQGDI
+454 
-460 DQKKA
+460 
-465 ELQAQYEAVKLDENS
+465 
-480 TIDLEAIKAA
+480 
-490 VEKLLADAKAAN
+490 
-502 AKLVANEAAYVRLSD
+502 
-517 DIAAVQ
+517 VQ

-530 ATIEKDYANV
+530 ATIEKDYV
-540 SAQFVDTEAAIQGD
+540 
-554 IDQKKAELQA
+554 
-564 QYEAVKLDEN
+564 
-574 STIDLE
+574 
-580 AIKAAV
+580 
-586 EKLLADA
+586 
-593 KAANAKLV
+593 
-601 ANEAAY
+601 
-607 VRLSDDIA
+607 
-615 AVQARFDEVKATIE
+615 
-629 KDYANV
+629 
-635 SAQFV
+635 
-640 DTEAAIQ
+640 
-647 GDIDQKKAELQA
+647 
-659 QYEAVKLD
+659 
-667 ENSTIDLE
+667 
-675 AIKAAVEKL
+675 
-684 LADAKAAN
+684 
-692 AKLVANEAA
+692 
-701 YVRLSDDIAA
+701 
-711 VQARFD
+711 
-717 EVKATI
+717 
-723 EKDYANVSAQFVDT
+723 
-737 EAAIQGDIDQ
+737 
-747 KKAELQAQYE
+747 
-757 AVKLDE
+757 
-763 NSTIDLEAIKAAVEK
+763 
-778 LLADAKAANA
+778 
-788 KLVANEA
+788 
-795 AYVRL
+795 
-800 SDDIAAVQARFDEV
+800 
-814 KATIEKDYANVAA
+814 NVAA
-827 QFADAEAAIQA
+827 QFADAEAAIQG

-862 GLEAIKA
+862 DLEAIKA
-869 AVEQLLEDA
+869 AVEQLLADA
-878 KAADAKLVAN
+878 KVADAKLVAN

-900 AVQTR
+900 AVQAR

-938 KDELKAQYEAV
+938 KDELKALYEAV

-973 KAAAEANSIGSIQRL
+973 KAAAEANSIGSIQRM
-988 MSEGATFYTLGGQKV
+988 MSEGATFYTLGGQKI

>member
-1 MALMMVLAISG
+1 MVMFKITTSFKRMALMMVLAISG
-12 TLSVLAGNRLV
+12 TISVLAGNRLV

-28 PIAIKPGETKE
+28 PITIKPGETKE

-85 TMIQQPDAKWRVA
+85 TMIQQPDAKWRIA
-98 LLTKDFTPIA
+98 LLTKDFTPIE
-108 GTEGALGTFKIRA
+108 GSEGALGTFQIRA
-121 TPNFSDDKA
+121 KSTFSAADNA
-130 RIGFSTCSGSDRQGK
+130 QIWFSTCSGGNRQGK
-145 KVLIDCPFEQAI
+145 KVLIDCPTYQAI
-157 TPMVGSLSTGEQ
+157 TPMAGSLSTGEQ

-228 FSSEKNGIVRVALS
+228 SSIEKNGIVRVVLS

-252 KDGNGVIFSFNVVAD
+252 KDGDGVLFSFNVVAD
-267 PDFATDETSAIVFS
+267 EDFATDENSAIVFS
-281 NVLAS
+281 NVLAANET
-286 QDLPGTEY
+286 TEY
-294 ALDITD
+294 SLDITD
-300 AHIAVTSLKPIN
+300 AHVSVTSLKAIN

-374 LTEASTLD
+374 LTETSTLD

-394 KYINEAAAAQAEHLK
+394 KYINEATAAQAEHLK

-419 LTEAVATLQ
+419 LTEEVATVQ

-436 TIEKDYANVSAQ
+436 TIEKDYANVAAQFVDTEAAIQVDIDKKKAELQAQYEAVKLGENSTIDLEAIKAAVEKLLADAKVANAMLVANGAAYVRLSDEIAAVQARFDEVKATIEKDYANVAAQ

-465 ELQAQYEAVKLDENS
+465 ELQAQYEAEELDENS

-490 VEKLLADAKAAN
+490 VEQLLEDAKAAN

-517 DIAAVQ
+517 
-523 ARFDEVK
+523 E
-530 ATIEKDYANV
+530 
-540 SAQFVDTEAAIQGD
+540 
-554 IDQKKAELQA
+554 
-564 QYEAVKLDEN
+564 
-574 STIDLE
+574 
-580 AIKAAV
+580 
-586 EKLLADA
+586 
-593 KAANAKLV
+593 
-601 ANEAAY
+601 
-607 VRLSDDIA
+607 
-615 AVQARFDEVKATIE
+615 
-629 KDYANV
+629 
-635 SAQFV
+635 
-640 DTEAAIQ
+640 
-647 GDIDQKKAELQA
+647 
-659 QYEAVKLD
+659 
-667 ENSTIDLE
+667 
-675 AIKAAVEKL
+675 
-684 LADAKAAN
+684 
-692 AKLVANEAA
+692 
-701 YVRLSDDIAA
+701 
-711 VQARFD
+711 
-717 EVKATI
+717 
-723 EKDYANVSAQFVDT
+723 
-737 EAAIQGDIDQ
+737 
-747 KKAELQAQYE
+747 
-757 AVKLDE
+757 
-763 NSTIDLEAIKAAVEK
+763 
-778 LLADAKAANA
+778 
-788 KLVANEA
+788 
-795 AYVRL
+795 
-800 SDDIAAVQARFDEV
+800 IAAVQARFDEV

-827 QFADAEAAIQA
+827 QFVDTEAAIQG

-878 KAADAKLVAN
+878 KAADAMLVAN

-900 AVQTR
+900 AVQAR
-905 LDEVK
+905 FDEVK
-910 ATIEKDYAIVA
+910 AIIEKDYAIVA

-938 KDELKAQYEAV
+938 KDELKTLYEAV

-963 TAIEQLLADA
+963 AAIEQLLADA

-1020 VKKVY
+1020 VKKIY

>member
-85 TMIQQPDAKWRVA
+85 TMIQQPDAKWRIA

-130 RIGFSTCSGSDRQGK
+130 RIGFSTCSGGNRQGK
-145 KVLIDCPFEQAI
+145 KVLIDCPTYQAI

-228 FSSEKNGIVRVALS
+228 SSKEKNGIVRVVLS
-242 SLPIDKIQPY
+242 SLPIDKILPY
-252 KDGNGVIFSFNVVAD
+252 KDGDGVLFSFNVVAD
-267 PDFATDETSAIVFS
+267 EDFATDENSAIVFS
-281 NVLAS
+281 NVLAANET
-286 QDLPGTEY
+286 TEY
-294 ALDITD
+294 SLDITD
-300 AHIAVTSLKPIN
+300 AHVSVTSLKAIN
-312 EAAYARLTEEVAALQ
+312 EVAYARLTEEVAALQ

-394 KYINEAAAAQAEHLK
+394 NYINEAAVAQAEHLK

-419 LTEAVATLQ
+419 LTEEVAT
-428 ARFDEVKA
+428 
-436 TIEKDYANVSAQ
+436 
-448 FVDTEA
+448 
-454 AIQGDI
+454 
-460 DQKKA
+460 
-465 ELQAQYEAVKLDENS
+465 
-480 TIDLEAIKAA
+480 
-490 VEKLLADAKAAN
+490 
-502 AKLVANEAAYVRLSD
+502 
-517 DIAAVQ
+517 VQ

-554 IDQKKAELQA
+554 IDQKKVELQA
-564 QYEAVKLDEN
+564 QYEAVELDEN

-580 AIKAAV
+580 TIKAAV
-586 EKLLADA
+586 EQLLADA

-607 VRLSDDIA
+607 VRLSD
-615 AVQARFDEVKATIE
+615 E
-629 KDYANV
+629 
-635 SAQFV
+635 
-640 DTEAAIQ
+640 
-647 GDIDQKKAELQA
+647 
-659 QYEAVKLD
+659 
-667 ENSTIDLE
+667 
-675 AIKAAVEKL
+675 
-684 LADAKAAN
+684 
-692 AKLVANEAA
+692 
-701 YVRLSDDIAA
+701 
-711 VQARFD
+711 
-717 EVKATI
+717 
-723 EKDYANVSAQFVDT
+723 
-737 EAAIQGDIDQ
+737 
-747 KKAELQAQYE
+747 
-757 AVKLDE
+757 
-763 NSTIDLEAIKAAVEK
+763 
-778 LLADAKAANA
+778 
-788 KLVANEA
+788 
-795 AYVRL
+795 
-800 SDDIAAVQARFDEV
+800 IAAVQARFDEV

-827 QFADAEAAIQA
+827 QFIDTEAAIQG

-862 GLEAIKA
+862 DLEAIKAAVEQFLANAKLGNAKLVANELAYVRLSDEIAAVQARFDEVKATIEKDYVNVAAQFADAEAAIQGDIDQKKDELKAQYEAVELNENSTIDLEAIKA

-888 EAAYVRLSDEIA
+888 EAAYVRLSDDIA
-900 AVQTR
+900 AVQAR

-938 KDELKAQYEAV
+938 KDELKALYEAV

>member
-12 TLSVLAGNRLV
+12 TISVLAGNRLV

-85 TMIQQPDAKWRVA
+85 TIIQQPDAKWRIA

-108 GTEGALGTFKIRA
+108 GTEGALGTFQIRA
-121 TPNFSDDKA
+121 KSTFSAADDA
-130 RIGFSTCSGSDRQGK
+130 QIGFSTCSGGNRQGK
-145 KVLIDCPFEQAI
+145 KVLIDCPTYQAI
-157 TPMVGSLSTGEQ
+157 TPMVGSLCTGEQ

-196 DITLPEGLHVEK
+196 DITLPEGLHIEK

-214 IFQYSERLSSNFAI
+214 NFQYSERLSSNFAI
-228 FSSEKNGIVRVALS
+228 SSIEKNGIVRVVLS

-252 KDGNGVIFSFNVVAD
+252 KDGDGVIFSFNVVAD
-267 PDFATDETSAIVFS
+267 PDFVTDENSAIVFS
-281 NVLAS
+281 NVLAANET
-286 QDLPGTEY
+286 TEY
-294 ALDITD
+294 SLDITD
-300 AHIAVTSLKPIN
+300 AHVSVTSLKPIN
-312 EAAYARLTEEVAALQ
+312 DAAYARLAEEVAALQ

-337 AEECPDVAGNYAE
+337 AEECPDVAENYAE

-361 IQSDLDAKNADCA
+361 IQSALDAKNADCA

-419 LTEAVATLQ
+419 LTEEVATVQ
-428 ARFDEVKA
+428 ARFDEVKV

-465 ELQAQYEAVKLDENS
+465 ELQAQYEAVELDENS

-490 VEKLLADAKAAN
+490 IEQLLADAK
-502 AKLVANEAAYVRLSD
+502 V
-517 DIAAVQ
+517 
-523 ARFDEVK
+523 
-530 ATIEKDYANV
+530 
-540 SAQFVDTEAAIQGD
+540 
-554 IDQKKAELQA
+554 
-564 QYEAVKLDEN
+564 
-574 STIDLE
+574 
-580 AIKAAV
+580 
-586 EKLLADA
+586 
-593 KAANAKLV
+593 
-601 ANEAAY
+601 
-607 VRLSDDIA
+607 
-615 AVQARFDEVKATIE
+615 
-629 KDYANV
+629 
-635 SAQFV
+635 
-640 DTEAAIQ
+640 
-647 GDIDQKKAELQA
+647 
-659 QYEAVKLD
+659 
-667 ENSTIDLE
+667 
-675 AIKAAVEKL
+675 
-684 LADAKAAN
+684 
-692 AKLVANEAA
+692 
-701 YVRLSDDIAA
+701 
-711 VQARFD
+711 
-717 EVKATI
+717 
-723 EKDYANVSAQFVDT
+723 
-737 EAAIQGDIDQ
+737 
-747 KKAELQAQYE
+747 
-757 AVKLDE
+757 
-763 NSTIDLEAIKAAVEK
+763 
-778 LLADAKAANA
+778 
-788 KLVANEA
+788 
-795 AYVRL
+795 
-800 SDDIAAVQARFDEV
+800 
-814 KATIEKDYANVAA
+814 
-827 QFADAEAAIQA
+827 
-838 DIDQKKAELQAQY
+838 
-851 EAVEL
+851 
-856 DENSTI
+856 
-862 GLEAIKA
+862 
-869 AVEQLLEDA
+869 
-878 KAADAKLVAN
+878 ADAKLVAN

-900 AVQTR
+900 AVQAR

-938 KDELKAQYEAV
+938 KDELKALYEAV

-973 KAAAEANSIGSIQRL
+973 KAAAEANSIGSIQRM

>member
-1 MALMMVLAISG
+1 MVMFKITTSFKRMALMMVLAISG
-12 TLSVLAGNRLV
+12 TISVLAGNRLV

-85 TMIQQPDAKWRVA
+85 TMIQQPDAKWRIA

-108 GTEGALGTFKIRA
+108 GTEGALGTFQIRA
-121 TPNFSDDKA
+121 KSTFSAADNA
-130 RIGFSTCSGSDRQGK
+130 QILFSTCSGGNRQGK
-145 KVLIDCPFEQAI
+145 KVLIDSPTYQAI
-157 TPMVGSLSTGEQ
+157 TPMVGSLCTGEQ

-196 DITLPEGLHVEK
+196 DITLPEGLHIEK

-214 IFQYSERLSSNFAI
+214 NFQYSERLSSNFAI
-228 FSSEKNGIVRVALS
+228 SSIEKNGIVRVVLS

-252 KDGNGVIFSFNVVAD
+252 KDGDGVIFSFNVVAD
-267 PDFATDETSAIVFS
+267 PDFATDENSAIVFS
-281 NVLAS
+281 NVLAANET
-286 QDLPGTEY
+286 TEY
-294 ALDITD
+294 SLDITD
-300 AHIAVTSLKPIN
+300 AHVSVTSLKPIN
-312 EAAYARLTEEVAALQ
+312 DAAYARLAEEVAALQ

-337 AEECPDVAGNYAE
+337 AEECPDVAENYAE

-361 IQSDLDAKNADCA
+361 IQSDLDAKNADCV
-374 LTEASTLD
+374 LTETSTLD

-419 LTEAVATLQ
+419 LTEEVAT
-428 ARFDEVKA
+428 
-436 TIEKDYANVSAQ
+436 
-448 FVDTEA
+448 
-454 AIQGDI
+454 
-460 DQKKA
+460 
-465 ELQAQYEAVKLDENS
+465 
-480 TIDLEAIKAA
+480 
-490 VEKLLADAKAAN
+490 
-502 AKLVANEAAYVRLSD
+502 
-517 DIAAVQ
+517 VQ

-530 ATIEKDYANV
+530 ATIEKDYV
-540 SAQFVDTEAAIQGD
+540 
-554 IDQKKAELQA
+554 
-564 QYEAVKLDEN
+564 
-574 STIDLE
+574 
-580 AIKAAV
+580 
-586 EKLLADA
+586 
-593 KAANAKLV
+593 
-601 ANEAAY
+601 
-607 VRLSDDIA
+607 
-615 AVQARFDEVKATIE
+615 
-629 KDYANV
+629 
-635 SAQFV
+635 
-640 DTEAAIQ
+640 
-647 GDIDQKKAELQA
+647 
-659 QYEAVKLD
+659 
-667 ENSTIDLE
+667 
-675 AIKAAVEKL
+675 
-684 LADAKAAN
+684 
-692 AKLVANEAA
+692 
-701 YVRLSDDIAA
+701 
-711 VQARFD
+711 
-717 EVKATI
+717 
-723 EKDYANVSAQFVDT
+723 
-737 EAAIQGDIDQ
+737 
-747 KKAELQAQYE
+747 
-757 AVKLDE
+757 
-763 NSTIDLEAIKAAVEK
+763 
-778 LLADAKAANA
+778 
-788 KLVANEA
+788 
-795 AYVRL
+795 
-800 SDDIAAVQARFDEV
+800 
-814 KATIEKDYANVAA
+814 NVAA
-827 QFADAEAAIQA
+827 QFADAEAAIQG

-862 GLEAIKA
+862 DLEAIKA
-869 AVEQLLEDA
+869 AIEQLLADA
-878 KAADAKLVAN
+878 KVADAKLVAN

-900 AVQTR
+900 AVQAR

-938 KDELKAQYEAV
+938 KDELKALYEAV

-973 KAAAEANSIGSIQRL
+973 KAAAEANSIGSIQRM

>member
-1 MALMMVLAISG
+1 MVMFKITTSFKRMALMMVLAISG
-12 TLSVLAGNRLV
+12 TISVLAGNRLV

-85 TMIQQPDAKWRVA
+85 TMIQQPDAKWRIA

-108 GTEGALGTFKIRA
+108 GTEGALGTFQIRA
-121 TPNFSDDKA
+121 KSTFSAADNA
-130 RIGFSTCSGSDRQGK
+130 QILFSTCSGGNRQGK
-145 KVLIDCPFEQAI
+145 KVLIDSPTYQAI
-157 TPMVGSLSTGEQ
+157 TPMVGSLCTGEQ

-196 DITLPEGLHVEK
+196 DITLPEGLHIEK

-214 IFQYSERLSSNFAI
+214 NFQYSERLSSNFAI
-228 FSSEKNGIVRVALS
+228 SSIEKNGIVRVVLS

-252 KDGNGVIFSFNVVAD
+252 KDGDGVIFSFNVVAD
-267 PDFATDETSAIVFS
+267 PDFATDENSAIVFS
-281 NVLAS
+281 NVLAANET
-286 QDLPGTEY
+286 TEY
-294 ALDITD
+294 SLDITD
-300 AHIAVTSLKPIN
+300 AHVSVTSLKPIN
-312 EAAYARLTEEVAALQ
+312 DAAYARLAEEVAALQ

-337 AEECPDVAGNYAE
+337 AEECPDVAENYAE

-374 LTEASTLD
+374 LTETSTLD

-419 LTEAVATLQ
+419 LTEEVAT
-428 ARFDEVKA
+428 
-436 TIEKDYANVSAQ
+436 
-448 FVDTEA
+448 
-454 AIQGDI
+454 
-460 DQKKA
+460 
-465 ELQAQYEAVKLDENS
+465 
-480 TIDLEAIKAA
+480 
-490 VEKLLADAKAAN
+490 
-502 AKLVANEAAYVRLSD
+502 
-517 DIAAVQ
+517 VQ

-530 ATIEKDYANV
+530 ATIEKDYV
-540 SAQFVDTEAAIQGD
+540 
-554 IDQKKAELQA
+554 
-564 QYEAVKLDEN
+564 
-574 STIDLE
+574 
-580 AIKAAV
+580 
-586 EKLLADA
+586 
-593 KAANAKLV
+593 
-601 ANEAAY
+601 
-607 VRLSDDIA
+607 
-615 AVQARFDEVKATIE
+615 
-629 KDYANV
+629 
-635 SAQFV
+635 
-640 DTEAAIQ
+640 
-647 GDIDQKKAELQA
+647 
-659 QYEAVKLD
+659 
-667 ENSTIDLE
+667 
-675 AIKAAVEKL
+675 
-684 LADAKAAN
+684 
-692 AKLVANEAA
+692 
-701 YVRLSDDIAA
+701 
-711 VQARFD
+711 
-717 EVKATI
+717 
-723 EKDYANVSAQFVDT
+723 
-737 EAAIQGDIDQ
+737 
-747 KKAELQAQYE
+747 
-757 AVKLDE
+757 
-763 NSTIDLEAIKAAVEK
+763 
-778 LLADAKAANA
+778 
-788 KLVANEA
+788 
-795 AYVRL
+795 
-800 SDDIAAVQARFDEV
+800 
-814 KATIEKDYANVAA
+814 NVAA
-827 QFADAEAAIQA
+827 QFADAEAAIQG
-838 DIDQKKAELQAQY
+838 DIDQKNAELQAQY

-862 GLEAIKA
+862 DLEAIKA
-869 AVEQLLEDA
+869 AIEQLLADA
-878 KAADAKLVAN
+878 KVADAKLVAN

-900 AVQTR
+900 AVQAR

-938 KDELKAQYEAV
+938 KDELKALYEAV

-973 KAAAEANSIGSIQRL
+973 KAAAEANSIGSIQRM

>member
-1 MALMMVLAISG
+1 MVMFKITTSFKRMALMMVLAISG
-12 TLSVLAGNRLV
+12 TISVLAGNRLV

-85 TMIQQPDAKWRVA
+85 TMIQQPDAKWRIA

-108 GTEGALGTFKIRA
+108 GTEGALGTFQIRA
-121 TPNFSDDKA
+121 KSTFSAADDA
-130 RIGFSTCSGSDRQGK
+130 QIGFSTCSGGNRQGK
-145 KVLIDCPFEQAI
+145 KVLIDCPTYQAI
-157 TPMVGSLSTGEQ
+157 TPMVGSLCTGEQ

-214 IFQYSERLSSNFAI
+214 NFQYSERLSSNFAI
-228 FSSEKNGIVRVALS
+228 SSIEKNGIVRVVLS

-252 KDGNGVIFSFNVVAD
+252 KDGDGVIFSFNVVAD
-267 PDFATDETSAIVFS
+267 PDFVTDENSAIVFS
-281 NVLAS
+281 NVLAANET
-286 QDLPGTEY
+286 TEFS
-294 ALDITD
+294 LDITD
-300 AHIAVTSLKPIN
+300 AHVSVTSLKPIN
-312 EAAYARLTEEVAALQ
+312 DAAYARLAEEVAALQ

-337 AEECPDVAGNYAE
+337 AEECPDVAENYAE

-374 LTEASTLD
+374 LTETSTLD

-419 LTEAVATLQ
+419 LTEEVAT
-428 ARFDEVKA
+428 
-436 TIEKDYANVSAQ
+436 
-448 FVDTEA
+448 
-454 AIQGDI
+454 
-460 DQKKA
+460 
-465 ELQAQYEAVKLDENS
+465 
-480 TIDLEAIKAA
+480 
-490 VEKLLADAKAAN
+490 
-502 AKLVANEAAYVRLSD
+502 
-517 DIAAVQ
+517 VQ

-530 ATIEKDYANV
+530 ATIEKDYV
-540 SAQFVDTEAAIQGD
+540 
-554 IDQKKAELQA
+554 
-564 QYEAVKLDEN
+564 
-574 STIDLE
+574 
-580 AIKAAV
+580 
-586 EKLLADA
+586 
-593 KAANAKLV
+593 
-601 ANEAAY
+601 
-607 VRLSDDIA
+607 
-615 AVQARFDEVKATIE
+615 
-629 KDYANV
+629 
-635 SAQFV
+635 
-640 DTEAAIQ
+640 
-647 GDIDQKKAELQA
+647 
-659 QYEAVKLD
+659 
-667 ENSTIDLE
+667 
-675 AIKAAVEKL
+675 
-684 LADAKAAN
+684 
-692 AKLVANEAA
+692 
-701 YVRLSDDIAA
+701 
-711 VQARFD
+711 
-717 EVKATI
+717 
-723 EKDYANVSAQFVDT
+723 
-737 EAAIQGDIDQ
+737 
-747 KKAELQAQYE
+747 
-757 AVKLDE
+757 
-763 NSTIDLEAIKAAVEK
+763 
-778 LLADAKAANA
+778 
-788 KLVANEA
+788 
-795 AYVRL
+795 
-800 SDDIAAVQARFDEV
+800 
-814 KATIEKDYANVAA
+814 NVAA
-827 QFADAEAAIQA
+827 QFADAEAAIQG

-862 GLEAIKA
+862 DLEVIKA
-869 AVEQLLEDA
+869 AIEQLLADA
-878 KAADAKLVAN
+878 KVADAKLVAN

-900 AVQTR
+900 AVQAR

-938 KDELKAQYEAV
+938 KDELKALYEAV

-973 KAAAEANSIGSIQRL
+973 KAAAEANSIGSIQRM

>member
-57 DFTSP
+57 DFTSS

-85 TMIQQPDAKWRVA
+85 TMIQQPDAKWRIA
-98 LLTKDFTPIA
+98 LLTKDFTPIE
-108 GTEGALGTFKIRA
+108 GSEGALGAFQIRA
-121 TPNFSDDKA
+121 KSTFSAADNA
-130 RIGFSTCSGSDRQGK
+130 QIWFSTCSGGNRQGK
-145 KVLIDCPFEQAI
+145 KVLIDCPTYQAI
-157 TPMVGSLSTGEQ
+157 TPMAGSLSTGEQ

-196 DITLPEGLHVEK
+196 DITLPEGLHIEK

-214 IFQYSERLSSNFAI
+214 NFQYSERLSSNFAI
-228 FSSEKNGIVRVALS
+228 SSIEKNGIVRVALS

-252 KDGNGVIFSFNVVAD
+252 KDGDGVIFSFNVVAD
-267 PDFATDETSAIVFS
+267 PDFATDENSAIVFS
-281 NVLAS
+281 NVLAANET
-286 QDLPGTEY
+286 TEY
-294 ALDITD
+294 SLDITD

-312 EAAYARLTEEVAALQ
+312 EAAYVRLSEEVAALQ

-374 LTEASTLD
+374 LTETSTLD
-382 AEAVKGVNDAIA
+382 AEAVKGVNEAIA
-394 KYINEAAAAQAEHLK
+394 KYLEDAAAAQAEHLK

-419 LTEAVATLQ
+419 LSDEIAAVQTRL
-428 ARFDEVKA
+428 DEVKA
-436 TIEKDYANVSAQ
+436 TIEKDYV
-448 FVDTEA
+448 
-454 AIQGDI
+454 
-460 DQKKA
+460 
-465 ELQAQYEAVKLDENS
+465 
-480 TIDLEAIKAA
+480 
-490 VEKLLADAKAAN
+490 
-502 AKLVANEAAYVRLSD
+502 
-517 DIAAVQ
+517 
-523 ARFDEVK
+523 
-530 ATIEKDYANV
+530 
-540 SAQFVDTEAAIQGD
+540 
-554 IDQKKAELQA
+554 
-564 QYEAVKLDEN
+564 
-574 STIDLE
+574 
-580 AIKAAV
+580 
-586 EKLLADA
+586 
-593 KAANAKLV
+593 
-601 ANEAAY
+601 
-607 VRLSDDIA
+607 
-615 AVQARFDEVKATIE
+615 
-629 KDYANV
+629 
-635 SAQFV
+635 
-640 DTEAAIQ
+640 
-647 GDIDQKKAELQA
+647 
-659 QYEAVKLD
+659 
-667 ENSTIDLE
+667 
-675 AIKAAVEKL
+675 
-684 LADAKAAN
+684 
-692 AKLVANEAA
+692 
-701 YVRLSDDIAA
+701 
-711 VQARFD
+711 
-717 EVKATI
+717 
-723 EKDYANVSAQFVDT
+723 
-737 EAAIQGDIDQ
+737 
-747 KKAELQAQYE
+747 
-757 AVKLDE
+757 
-763 NSTIDLEAIKAAVEK
+763 
-778 LLADAKAANA
+778 
-788 KLVANEA
+788 
-795 AYVRL
+795 
-800 SDDIAAVQARFDEV
+800 
-814 KATIEKDYANVAA
+814 NVAA
-827 QFADAEAAIQA
+827 QFADAEAAIQG

-862 GLEAIKA
+862 DLEAIKA
-869 AVEQLLEDA
+869 AIEQLLADA
-878 KAADAKLVAN
+878 KVADAKLVAN

-910 ATIEKDYAIVA
+910 ATVEKDYAIVA

-938 KDELKAQYEAV
+938 KNELKALYEAV

>member
-85 TMIQQPDAKWRVA
+85 TMIQQPDAKWRIA

-108 GTEGALGTFKIRA
+108 GTEGALGTFQIRA
-121 TPNFSDDKA
+121 KSTFSAADNA
-130 RIGFSTCSGSDRQGK
+130 QILFSTCSGGNRQGK
-145 KVLIDCPFEQAI
+145 KVLIDSPTYQAI
-157 TPMVGSLSTGEQ
+157 TPMVGSLCTGEQ

-196 DITLPEGLHVEK
+196 DITLPEGLHIEK

-214 IFQYSERLSSNFAI
+214 NFQYSERLSSNFAI
-228 FSSEKNGIVRVALS
+228 SSIEKNGIVRVVLS

-252 KDGNGVIFSFNVVAD
+252 KDGDGVIFSFNVVAD
-267 PDFATDETSAIVFS
+267 PDFATDENSTIVFS
-281 NVLAS
+281 NVLAANET
-286 QDLPGTEY
+286 TEY
-294 ALDITD
+294 SLDITD
-300 AHIAVTSLKPIN
+300 AHVSVTSLKPIN
-312 EAAYARLTEEVAALQ
+312 DAAYARLAEEVAALQ

-337 AEECPDVAGNYAE
+337 AEECPDVAENYAE

-374 LTEASTLD
+374 LTETSTLD
-382 AEAVKGVNDAIA
+382 AEAVKGINDAIA

-419 LTEAVATLQ
+419 LTEEVAT
-428 ARFDEVKA
+428 
-436 TIEKDYANVSAQ
+436 
-448 FVDTEA
+448 
-454 AIQGDI
+454 
-460 DQKKA
+460 
-465 ELQAQYEAVKLDENS
+465 
-480 TIDLEAIKAA
+480 
-490 VEKLLADAKAAN
+490 
-502 AKLVANEAAYVRLSD
+502 
-517 DIAAVQ
+517 VQ

-530 ATIEKDYANV
+530 ATIEKDYVNV
-540 SAQFVDTEAAIQGD
+540 AAQFADAEAAIQGD
-554 IDQKKAELQA
+554 IDQKKDELKA
-564 QYEAVKLDEN
+564 QYEAVELDEN

-580 AIKAAV
+580 AIKAAI
-586 EKLLADA
+586 EQLLADA
-593 KAANAKLV
+593 KV
-601 ANEAAY
+601 
-607 VRLSDDIA
+607 
-615 AVQARFDEVKATIE
+615 
-629 KDYANV
+629 
-635 SAQFV
+635 
-640 DTEAAIQ
+640 
-647 GDIDQKKAELQA
+647 
-659 QYEAVKLD
+659 
-667 ENSTIDLE
+667 
-675 AIKAAVEKL
+675 
-684 LADAKAAN
+684 
-692 AKLVANEAA
+692 
-701 YVRLSDDIAA
+701 
-711 VQARFD
+711 
-717 EVKATI
+717 
-723 EKDYANVSAQFVDT
+723 
-737 EAAIQGDIDQ
+737 
-747 KKAELQAQYE
+747 
-757 AVKLDE
+757 
-763 NSTIDLEAIKAAVEK
+763 
-778 LLADAKAANA
+778 
-788 KLVANEA
+788 
-795 AYVRL
+795 
-800 SDDIAAVQARFDEV
+800 
-814 KATIEKDYANVAA
+814 
-827 QFADAEAAIQA
+827 
-838 DIDQKKAELQAQY
+838 
-851 EAVEL
+851 
-856 DENSTI
+856 
-862 GLEAIKA
+862 
-869 AVEQLLEDA
+869 
-878 KAADAKLVAN
+878 ADAKLVAN

-938 KDELKAQYEAV
+938 KNELKALYEAV

>member
-1 MALMMVLAISG
+1 MFKITTSFKRMALMMVLAISG

-39 ITVNLVNDEVI
+39 ITVNIVNDEVI

-57 DFTSP
+57 DFTSS
-62 QVEIVP
+62 QIEIVP
-68 GSFKINEERI
+68 GSFKINEDRI

-85 TMIQQPDAKWRVA
+85 TMIQQPDMKWRIA

-121 TPNFSDDKA
+121 TSNFSDDKA
-130 RIGFSTCSGSDRQGK
+130 RIEFSTCSGSDRQGK
-145 KVLIDCPFEQAI
+145 KVLIDCPAEQAI
-157 TPMVGSLSTGEQ
+157 TPMVGSLCTGEQ

-196 DITLPEGLHVEK
+196 DITLPEGLHIEK
-208 KSNGKM
+208 KSNGNPK
-214 IFQYSERLSSNFAI
+214 FQYGQRLTSNFAI
-228 FSSEKNGIVRVALS
+228 SSREENGIVRVALS

-252 KDGNGVIFSFNVVAD
+252 KDGDGVIFSFNVVAD
-267 PDFATDETSAIVFS
+267 PDFVTDETSAIVFS

-286 QDLPGTEY
+286 QEMIWTEY
-294 ALDITD
+294 SLDITD

-312 EAAYARLTEEVAALQ
+312 EAAYARLTEEVTALQ

-337 AEECPDVAGNYAE
+337 AEECPDVAENFAE
-350 TVETIQSLINA
+350 AVKTIQGQIDA

-382 AEAVKGVNDAIA
+382 AEAVKGVNEAIA
-394 KYINEAAAAQAEHLK
+394 KYLEDAAAAQAEHLK

-419 LTEAVATLQ
+419 LTEEVAAVQ

-436 TIEKDYANVSAQ
+436 TIETDYANVAAQ
-448 FVDTEA
+448 FADAEA
-454 AIQGDI
+454 AIQGNI

-465 ELQAQYEAVKLDENS
+465 ELQAQYEAVELDENS

-490 VEKLLADAKAAN
+490 VEQLLADAKAAD
-502 AKLVANEAAYVRLSD
+502 AKLVANEAAYVRLTD
-517 DIAAVQ
+517 EIAAVQ

-530 ATIEKDYANV
+530 ATIE
-540 SAQFVDTEAAIQGD
+540 T
-554 IDQKKAELQA
+554 
-564 QYEAVKLDEN
+564 
-574 STIDLE
+574 
-580 AIKAAV
+580 
-586 EKLLADA
+586 
-593 KAANAKLV
+593 
-601 ANEAAY
+601 
-607 VRLSDDIA
+607 
-615 AVQARFDEVKATIE
+615 
-629 KDYANV
+629 
-635 SAQFV
+635 
-640 DTEAAIQ
+640 
-647 GDIDQKKAELQA
+647 
-659 QYEAVKLD
+659 
-667 ENSTIDLE
+667 
-675 AIKAAVEKL
+675 
-684 LADAKAAN
+684 
-692 AKLVANEAA
+692 
-701 YVRLSDDIAA
+701 
-711 VQARFD
+711 
-717 EVKATI
+717 
-723 EKDYANVSAQFVDT
+723 
-737 EAAIQGDIDQ
+737 
-747 KKAELQAQYE
+747 
-757 AVKLDE
+757 
-763 NSTIDLEAIKAAVEK
+763 
-778 LLADAKAANA
+778 
-788 KLVANEA
+788 
-795 AYVRL
+795 
-800 SDDIAAVQARFDEV
+800 
-814 KATIEKDYANVAA
+814 DYANVAA
-827 QFADAEAAIQA
+827 QYADAEAVIQG

-862 GLEAIKA
+862 DLDAIKA
-869 AVEQLLEDA
+869 AVEQLLANAKLGNAKLVANEAAYVRLSDEIAAVQTRLDEVKATIEKDYVNVAAQFADAEAAIQGDIDQKKAELQAQYEAVELDENSTIDLEAIKAAIEQLLADA
-878 KAADAKLVAN
+878 KVADAKLVAN

-938 KDELKAQYEAV
+938 KDELKALYEAV

-963 TAIEQLLADA
+963 AAIEQLLADA

>member
-1 MALMMVLAISG
+1 MVMFKITTSFKRMALMMVLAISG
-12 TLSVLAGNRLV
+12 TISVLAGNRLV

-85 TMIQQPDAKWRVA
+85 TMIQQPDAKWRIA

-108 GTEGALGTFKIRA
+108 GTEGALGTFQIRA
-121 TPNFSDDKA
+121 KSTFSAADDA
-130 RIGFSTCSGSDRQGK
+130 QIGFSTCSGGNRQGK
-145 KVLIDCPFEQAI
+145 KVLIDCPTYQAI
-157 TPMVGSLSTGEQ
+157 TPMVGSLCTGEQ

-214 IFQYSERLSSNFAI
+214 NFQYSERLSSNFAI
-228 FSSEKNGIVRVALS
+228 SSIEKNGIVRVVLS

-252 KDGNGVIFSFNVVAD
+252 KDGDGVIFSFNVVAD
-267 PDFATDETSAIVFS
+267 PDFVTDENSAIVFS
-281 NVLAS
+281 NVLAANET
-286 QDLPGTEY
+286 TEY
-294 ALDITD
+294 SLDITD
-300 AHIAVTSLKPIN
+300 AHVSVTSLKPIN
-312 EAAYARLTEEVAALQ
+312 DAAYARLTEEVAALQ

-337 AEECPDVAGNYAE
+337 AEECPDVAENYAE

-374 LTEASTLD
+374 LTETSTLD

-419 LTEAVATLQ
+419 LTEEVAT
-428 ARFDEVKA
+428 
-436 TIEKDYANVSAQ
+436 
-448 FVDTEA
+448 
-454 AIQGDI
+454 
-460 DQKKA
+460 
-465 ELQAQYEAVKLDENS
+465 
-480 TIDLEAIKAA
+480 
-490 VEKLLADAKAAN
+490 
-502 AKLVANEAAYVRLSD
+502 
-517 DIAAVQ
+517 VQ

-564 QYEAVKLDEN
+564 QYEAVELDEN

-580 AIKAAV
+580 AIKAAI
-586 EKLLADA
+586 EQLLADA
-593 KAANAKLV
+593 KV
-601 ANEAAY
+601 
-607 VRLSDDIA
+607 
-615 AVQARFDEVKATIE
+615 
-629 KDYANV
+629 
-635 SAQFV
+635 
-640 DTEAAIQ
+640 
-647 GDIDQKKAELQA
+647 
-659 QYEAVKLD
+659 
-667 ENSTIDLE
+667 
-675 AIKAAVEKL
+675 
-684 LADAKAAN
+684 
-692 AKLVANEAA
+692 
-701 YVRLSDDIAA
+701 
-711 VQARFD
+711 
-717 EVKATI
+717 
-723 EKDYANVSAQFVDT
+723 
-737 EAAIQGDIDQ
+737 
-747 KKAELQAQYE
+747 
-757 AVKLDE
+757 
-763 NSTIDLEAIKAAVEK
+763 
-778 LLADAKAANA
+778 
-788 KLVANEA
+788 
-795 AYVRL
+795 
-800 SDDIAAVQARFDEV
+800 
-814 KATIEKDYANVAA
+814 
-827 QFADAEAAIQA
+827 
-838 DIDQKKAELQAQY
+838 
-851 EAVEL
+851 
-856 DENSTI
+856 
-862 GLEAIKA
+862 
-869 AVEQLLEDA
+869 
-878 KAADAKLVAN
+878 ADAKLVAN

-973 KAAAEANSIGSIQRL
+973 KAAAGANSIGSIQRL

>member
-1 MALMMVLAISG
+1 
-12 TLSVLAGNRLV
+12 
-23 LNDGG
+23 
-28 PIAIKPGETKE
+28 
-39 ITVNLVNDEVI
+39 
-50 YAMQFDM
+50 MQFDM

-85 TMIQQPDAKWRVA
+85 TMIQQPDAKWRIA

-108 GTEGALGTFKIRA
+108 GSEGALGTFQIRA
-121 TPNFSDDKA
+121 KSTFSAADDA
-130 RIGFSTCSGSDRQGK
+130 QIGFSTCSGGNRQGK
-145 KVLIDCPFEQAI
+145 KVLIDCPTYQAI
-157 TPMVGSLSTGEQ
+157 TPMVGSLCTGEQ

-196 DITLPEGLHVEK
+196 DITLPEGLHIEK

-214 IFQYSERLSSNFAI
+214 NFQYSERLSSNFAI
-228 FSSEKNGIVRVALS
+228 SSIEKNGIVRVVLS

-252 KDGNGVIFSFNVVAD
+252 KDGDGVIFSFNVVAD
-267 PDFATDETSAIVFS
+267 PDFATDENSAIVFS
-281 NVLAS
+281 NILAANET
-286 QDLPGTEY
+286 TEY
-294 ALDITD
+294 SLDITD
-300 AHIAVTSLKPIN
+300 AHVSVTSLKPIN
-312 EAAYARLTEEVAALQ
+312 DAAYARLAEEVAALQ

-337 AEECPDVAGNYAE
+337 AEECPDVAENYAE

-374 LTEASTLD
+374 LTETSTLD

-409 KLANEAAYVR
+409 KLANEAAYMR
-419 LTEAVATLQ
+419 LTEAVATVQ

-436 TIEKDYANVSAQ
+436 TIEKDYANVAAQ

-490 VEKLLADAKAAN
+490 VEQLLADAKAAN

-523 ARFDEVK
+523 A
-530 ATIEKDYANV
+530 
-540 SAQFVDTEAAIQGD
+540 
-554 IDQKKAELQA
+554 
-564 QYEAVKLDEN
+564 
-574 STIDLE
+574 
-580 AIKAAV
+580 
-586 EKLLADA
+586 
-593 KAANAKLV
+593 
-601 ANEAAY
+601 
-607 VRLSDDIA
+607 
-615 AVQARFDEVKATIE
+615 
-629 KDYANV
+629 
-635 SAQFV
+635 
-640 DTEAAIQ
+640 
-647 GDIDQKKAELQA
+647 
-659 QYEAVKLD
+659 
-667 ENSTIDLE
+667 
-675 AIKAAVEKL
+675 
-684 LADAKAAN
+684 
-692 AKLVANEAA
+692 
-701 YVRLSDDIAA
+701 
-711 VQARFD
+711 
-717 EVKATI
+717 
-723 EKDYANVSAQFVDT
+723 
-737 EAAIQGDIDQ
+737 
-747 KKAELQAQYE
+747 
-757 AVKLDE
+757 
-763 NSTIDLEAIKAAVEK
+763 
-778 LLADAKAANA
+778 
-788 KLVANEA
+788 
-795 AYVRL
+795 
-800 SDDIAAVQARFDEV
+800 
-814 KATIEKDYANVAA
+814 
-827 QFADAEAAIQA
+827 
-838 DIDQKKAELQAQY
+838 
-851 EAVEL
+851 
-856 DENSTI
+856 
-862 GLEAIKA
+862 
-869 AVEQLLEDA
+869 
-878 KAADAKLVAN
+878 
-888 EAAYVRLSDEIA
+888 
-900 AVQTR
+900 R

-938 KDELKAQYEAV
+938 KDELKALYEAV

-963 TAIEQLLADA
+963 TAIEQLLDDA
-973 KAAAEANSIGSIQRL
+973 KAAAEANSIGSIQRM

>member
-1 MALMMVLAISG
+1 MVMFKITTSFKRMALMMVLAISG
-12 TLSVLAGNRLV
+12 TISVLAGNRLV

-62 QVEIVP
+62 NVEIVP
-68 GSFKINEERI
+68 GSFKINEDRI

-85 TMIQQPDAKWRVA
+85 TMIQQPDMKWRIA

-108 GTEGALGTFKIRA
+108 GTEGALGTFQIRA
-121 TPNFSDDKA
+121 KSTFSAADDA
-130 RIGFSTCSGSDRQGK
+130 QIGFSTCSGGNRQGK
-145 KVLIDCPFEQAI
+145 KVLIDCPTYQAI
-157 TPMVGSLSTGEQ
+157 TPMVGSLCTGEQ

-196 DITLPEGLHVEK
+196 DITLPEGLHIEK

-214 IFQYSERLSSNFAI
+214 NFQYSERLSSNFAI
-228 FSSEKNGIVRVALS
+228 SSGEKNGIVRVVLS

-252 KDGNGVIFSFNVVAD
+252 KDGDGVIFSFNVVAD
-267 PDFATDETSAIVFS
+267 PDFATDENSAIVFS
-281 NVLAS
+281 NVLAANET
-286 QDLPGTEY
+286 TEY
-294 ALDITD
+294 SLDITD
-300 AHIAVTSLKPIN
+300 AHVSVTSLKPIN
-312 EAAYARLTEEVAALQ
+312 DAAYARLAEEVAALQ

-374 LTEASTLD
+374 LTETSTLD
-382 AEAVKGVNDAIA
+382 AEAVKGVNEAIA
-394 KYINEAAAAQAEHLK
+394 KYLEDAAAAQAEHLK

-419 LTEAVATLQ
+419 LTE
-428 ARFDEVKA
+428 E
-436 TIEKDYANVSAQ
+436 
-448 FVDTEA
+448 
-454 AIQGDI
+454 
-460 DQKKA
+460 
-465 ELQAQYEAVKLDENS
+465 
-480 TIDLEAIKAA
+480 
-490 VEKLLADAKAAN
+490 
-502 AKLVANEAAYVRLSD
+502 
-517 DIAAVQ
+517 
-523 ARFDEVK
+523 
-530 ATIEKDYANV
+530 
-540 SAQFVDTEAAIQGD
+540 
-554 IDQKKAELQA
+554 
-564 QYEAVKLDEN
+564 
-574 STIDLE
+574 
-580 AIKAAV
+580 
-586 EKLLADA
+586 
-593 KAANAKLV
+593 
-601 ANEAAY
+601 
-607 VRLSDDIA
+607 
-615 AVQARFDEVKATIE
+615 
-629 KDYANV
+629 
-635 SAQFV
+635 
-640 DTEAAIQ
+640 
-647 GDIDQKKAELQA
+647 
-659 QYEAVKLD
+659 
-667 ENSTIDLE
+667 
-675 AIKAAVEKL
+675 
-684 LADAKAAN
+684 
-692 AKLVANEAA
+692 
-701 YVRLSDDIAA
+701 
-711 VQARFD
+711 
-717 EVKATI
+717 
-723 EKDYANVSAQFVDT
+723 
-737 EAAIQGDIDQ
+737 
-747 KKAELQAQYE
+747 
-757 AVKLDE
+757 
-763 NSTIDLEAIKAAVEK
+763 
-778 LLADAKAANA
+778 
-788 KLVANEA
+788 
-795 AYVRL
+795 
-800 SDDIAAVQARFDEV
+800 IAAVQARFDEV

-851 EAVEL
+851 EAVKL

-862 GLEAIKA
+862 DLEAIKA
-869 AVEQLLEDA
+869 AVEQLLADA
-878 KAADAKLVAN
+878 KAANAKLVANEAAYVRLSDDIAAVQARLDEVKATIEKDYANVSAQFVDAEAAIQGDIDQKKAELQAQYEAVKLDENSTIDLEAIKAAIEQLLADAKVADAKLVAN

>member
-1 MALMMVLAISG
+1 MVMFKITTSFKRMALMMVLAISG
-12 TLSVLAGNRLV
+12 TISVLAGNRLV

-85 TMIQQPDAKWRVA
+85 TMIQQPDAKWRIA

-108 GTEGALGTFKIRA
+108 GTEGALGTFQIRA
-121 TPNFSDDKA
+121 KSTFSAADNA
-130 RIGFSTCSGSDRQGK
+130 QILFSTCSGGNRQGK
-145 KVLIDCPFEQAI
+145 KVLIDSPTYQAI
-157 TPMVGSLSTGEQ
+157 TPMVGSLCTGEQ

-180 VDVVLKNDI
+180 MDVVLKNDI

-196 DITLPEGLHVEK
+196 DITLPEGLHIEK

-214 IFQYSERLSSNFAI
+214 NFQYSERLSSNFAI
-228 FSSEKNGIVRVALS
+228 SSIEKNGIVRVVLS

-252 KDGNGVIFSFNVVAD
+252 KDGDGVIFSFNVVAD
-267 PDFATDETSAIVFS
+267 PDFATDENSAIVFS
-281 NVLAS
+281 NVLAANET
-286 QDLPGTEY
+286 TEY
-294 ALDITD
+294 SLDITD
-300 AHIAVTSLKPIN
+300 AHVSVTSLKPIN
-312 EAAYARLTEEVAALQ
+312 DAAYARLAEEVAALQ

-337 AEECPDVAGNYAE
+337 AEECPDVAENYAE

-374 LTEASTLD
+374 LTETSTLD

-419 LTEAVATLQ
+419 LTEEVAT
-428 ARFDEVKA
+428 
-436 TIEKDYANVSAQ
+436 
-448 FVDTEA
+448 
-454 AIQGDI
+454 
-460 DQKKA
+460 
-465 ELQAQYEAVKLDENS
+465 
-480 TIDLEAIKAA
+480 
-490 VEKLLADAKAAN
+490 
-502 AKLVANEAAYVRLSD
+502 
-517 DIAAVQ
+517 VQ

-530 ATIEKDYANV
+530 ATIEKDYV
-540 SAQFVDTEAAIQGD
+540 
-554 IDQKKAELQA
+554 
-564 QYEAVKLDEN
+564 
-574 STIDLE
+574 
-580 AIKAAV
+580 
-586 EKLLADA
+586 
-593 KAANAKLV
+593 
-601 ANEAAY
+601 
-607 VRLSDDIA
+607 
-615 AVQARFDEVKATIE
+615 
-629 KDYANV
+629 
-635 SAQFV
+635 
-640 DTEAAIQ
+640 
-647 GDIDQKKAELQA
+647 
-659 QYEAVKLD
+659 
-667 ENSTIDLE
+667 
-675 AIKAAVEKL
+675 
-684 LADAKAAN
+684 
-692 AKLVANEAA
+692 
-701 YVRLSDDIAA
+701 
-711 VQARFD
+711 
-717 EVKATI
+717 
-723 EKDYANVSAQFVDT
+723 
-737 EAAIQGDIDQ
+737 
-747 KKAELQAQYE
+747 
-757 AVKLDE
+757 
-763 NSTIDLEAIKAAVEK
+763 
-778 LLADAKAANA
+778 
-788 KLVANEA
+788 
-795 AYVRL
+795 
-800 SDDIAAVQARFDEV
+800 
-814 KATIEKDYANVAA
+814 NVAA
-827 QFADAEAAIQA
+827 QFADAEAAIQG

-862 GLEAIKA
+862 DLEAIKA
-869 AVEQLLEDA
+869 AIEQLLADA
-878 KAADAKLVAN
+878 KVADAKLVAN

-900 AVQTR
+900 AVQAR

-938 KDELKAQYEAV
+938 KDELKALYEAV

-973 KAAAEANSIGSIQRL
+973 KAAAEANSIGSIQRM

>member
-1 MALMMVLAISG
+1 MVMFKITTSFKRMALMMVLAISG
-12 TLSVLAGNRLV
+12 TISVLAGNRLV

-62 QVEIVP
+62 NVEIVP

-85 TMIQQPDAKWRVA
+85 TMIQQPDAKWRIA

-121 TPNFSDDKA
+121 TSNFSSADDA
-130 RIGFSTCSGSDRQGK
+130 QILFSTCSGGDRQGK
-145 KVLIDCPFEQAI
+145 KVLIDCPNYQAI
-157 TPMVGSLSTGEQ
+157 TPMVGSLCTGEQ

-196 DITLPEGLHVEK
+196 DITLPEGLHIEK

-214 IFQYSERLSSNFAI
+214 NFQYSERLSSNFAI
-228 FSSEKNGIVRVALS
+228 SSGEKNGIVRVVLS

-252 KDGNGVIFSFNVVAD
+252 KDGDGVIFSFNVVAD

-281 NVLAS
+281 NVLAANET
-286 QDLPGTEY
+286 TEY
-294 ALDITD
+294 SLDITD
-300 AHIAVTSLKPIN
+300 AHVTVTSLKAIN

-337 AEECPDVAGNYAE
+337 AEDCPDVAENFAE
-350 TVETIQSLINA
+350 TVKTIQAQIDA

-374 LTEASTLD
+374 LTETSTLD
-382 AEAVKGVNDAIA
+382 AEAVKGVNEAIA
-394 KYINEAAAAQAEHLK
+394 KYLEDAAAAQAEHLK

-419 LTEAVATLQ
+419 LTEEVATVQ

-436 TIEKDYANVSAQ
+436 IIETDYANVAAQ
-448 FVDTEA
+448 LVDTEAAIQGDIDQKKAELQAQYEAVKLNENSTIDLEAIKAAVEQLLANAKLVANEGTYVRLTEEIAAVQARFDEVKAIIETDYANVAAQLVDTEA

-490 VEKLLADAKAAN
+490 VEQLLADAK
-502 AKLVANEAAYVRLSD
+502 V
-517 DIAAVQ
+517 
-523 ARFDEVK
+523 
-530 ATIEKDYANV
+530 
-540 SAQFVDTEAAIQGD
+540 
-554 IDQKKAELQA
+554 
-564 QYEAVKLDEN
+564 
-574 STIDLE
+574 
-580 AIKAAV
+580 
-586 EKLLADA
+586 
-593 KAANAKLV
+593 
-601 ANEAAY
+601 
-607 VRLSDDIA
+607 
-615 AVQARFDEVKATIE
+615 
-629 KDYANV
+629 
-635 SAQFV
+635 
-640 DTEAAIQ
+640 
-647 GDIDQKKAELQA
+647 
-659 QYEAVKLD
+659 
-667 ENSTIDLE
+667 
-675 AIKAAVEKL
+675 
-684 LADAKAAN
+684 
-692 AKLVANEAA
+692 
-701 YVRLSDDIAA
+701 
-711 VQARFD
+711 
-717 EVKATI
+717 
-723 EKDYANVSAQFVDT
+723 
-737 EAAIQGDIDQ
+737 
-747 KKAELQAQYE
+747 
-757 AVKLDE
+757 
-763 NSTIDLEAIKAAVEK
+763 
-778 LLADAKAANA
+778 
-788 KLVANEA
+788 
-795 AYVRL
+795 
-800 SDDIAAVQARFDEV
+800 
-814 KATIEKDYANVAA
+814 
-827 QFADAEAAIQA
+827 
-838 DIDQKKAELQAQY
+838 
-851 EAVEL
+851 
-856 DENSTI
+856 
-862 GLEAIKA
+862 
-869 AVEQLLEDA
+869 
-878 KAADAKLVAN
+878 ADAKLVAN

-938 KDELKAQYEAV
+938 KDELKALYEAV

-954 STIDLETIK
+954 STIDLETIN

>member
-1 MALMMVLAISG
+1 MVMFKITTSFKRMALMMVLAISG
-12 TLSVLAGNRLV
+12 TISVLAGNRLV

-85 TMIQQPDAKWRVA
+85 TMIQQPDAKWRIA

-108 GTEGALGTFKIRA
+108 GTEGALGTFQIRA
-121 TPNFSDDKA
+121 KSIFSAADNA
-130 RIGFSTCSGSDRQGK
+130 QILFSTCSGGNRQGK
-145 KVLIDCPFEQAI
+145 KVLIDSPTYQAI
-157 TPMVGSLSTGEQ
+157 TPMVGSLCTGEQ

-214 IFQYSERLSSNFAI
+214 NFQYSERLSSNFAI
-228 FSSEKNGIVRVALS
+228 SSIEKNGIVRVVLS

-252 KDGNGVIFSFNVVAD
+252 KDGDGVIFSFNVVAD
-267 PDFATDETSAIVFS
+267 PDFVTDENSAIVFS
-281 NVLAS
+281 NVLAANET
-286 QDLPGTEY
+286 TEY
-294 ALDITD
+294 SLDITD
-300 AHIAVTSLKPIN
+300 AHVSVTSLKPIN
-312 EAAYARLTEEVAALQ
+312 DAAYARLAEEVAALQ

-337 AEECPDVAGNYAE
+337 AEECPDVAENYAE

-374 LTEASTLD
+374 LTETSTLD

-419 LTEAVATLQ
+419 LTEEVAT
-428 ARFDEVKA
+428 
-436 TIEKDYANVSAQ
+436 
-448 FVDTEA
+448 
-454 AIQGDI
+454 
-460 DQKKA
+460 
-465 ELQAQYEAVKLDENS
+465 
-480 TIDLEAIKAA
+480 
-490 VEKLLADAKAAN
+490 
-502 AKLVANEAAYVRLSD
+502 
-517 DIAAVQ
+517 VQ

-530 ATIEKDYANV
+530 ATIEKDYV
-540 SAQFVDTEAAIQGD
+540 
-554 IDQKKAELQA
+554 
-564 QYEAVKLDEN
+564 
-574 STIDLE
+574 
-580 AIKAAV
+580 
-586 EKLLADA
+586 
-593 KAANAKLV
+593 
-601 ANEAAY
+601 
-607 VRLSDDIA
+607 
-615 AVQARFDEVKATIE
+615 
-629 KDYANV
+629 
-635 SAQFV
+635 
-640 DTEAAIQ
+640 
-647 GDIDQKKAELQA
+647 
-659 QYEAVKLD
+659 
-667 ENSTIDLE
+667 
-675 AIKAAVEKL
+675 
-684 LADAKAAN
+684 
-692 AKLVANEAA
+692 
-701 YVRLSDDIAA
+701 
-711 VQARFD
+711 
-717 EVKATI
+717 
-723 EKDYANVSAQFVDT
+723 
-737 EAAIQGDIDQ
+737 
-747 KKAELQAQYE
+747 
-757 AVKLDE
+757 
-763 NSTIDLEAIKAAVEK
+763 
-778 LLADAKAANA
+778 
-788 KLVANEA
+788 
-795 AYVRL
+795 
-800 SDDIAAVQARFDEV
+800 
-814 KATIEKDYANVAA
+814 NVAA
-827 QFADAEAAIQA
+827 QFADAEAAIQG

-862 GLEAIKA
+862 DLEAIKA
-869 AVEQLLEDA
+869 AIEQLLADA
-878 KAADAKLVAN
+878 KVADAKLVAN

-900 AVQTR
+900 AVQAR

-910 ATIEKDYAIVA
+910 GTIEKDYAIVA

-938 KDELKAQYEAV
+938 KDELKALYEAV
-949 ELDEN
+949 ELDEK

-973 KAAAEANSIGSIQRL
+973 KAAAEANSIGSIQRM

>member
-12 TLSVLAGNRLV
+12 TISVLAGNRLV

-85 TMIQQPDAKWRVA
+85 TMIQQPDAKWRIA

-108 GTEGALGTFKIRA
+108 GTEGALGTFQIRA
-121 TPNFSDDKA
+121 KSTFSAADDA
-130 RIGFSTCSGSDRQGK
+130 QIGFSTCSGGNRQGK
-145 KVLIDCPFEQAI
+145 KVLIDCPTYQAI
-157 TPMVGSLSTGEQ
+157 TPMVGSLCTGEQ

-214 IFQYSERLSSNFAI
+214 NFQYSERLSSNFAI
-228 FSSEKNGIVRVALS
+228 SSIEKNGIVRVVLS

-252 KDGNGVIFSFNVVAD
+252 KDGDGVIFSFNVVAD
-267 PDFATDETSAIVFS
+267 PDFVTDENSAIVFS
-281 NVLAS
+281 NVLAANET
-286 QDLPGTEY
+286 TEY
-294 ALDITD
+294 SLDITD
-300 AHIAVTSLKPIN
+300 AHVSVTSLKPIN
-312 EAAYARLTEEVAALQ
+312 DAAYARLAEEVAALQ

-337 AEECPDVAGNYAE
+337 AEECPDVAENYAE
-350 TVETIQSLINA
+350 TVETIQSLINV

-374 LTEASTLD
+374 LTETSTLD

-419 LTEAVATLQ
+419 LTEEVAT
-428 ARFDEVKA
+428 
-436 TIEKDYANVSAQ
+436 
-448 FVDTEA
+448 
-454 AIQGDI
+454 
-460 DQKKA
+460 
-465 ELQAQYEAVKLDENS
+465 
-480 TIDLEAIKAA
+480 
-490 VEKLLADAKAAN
+490 
-502 AKLVANEAAYVRLSD
+502 
-517 DIAAVQ
+517 VQ

-530 ATIEKDYANV
+530 ATIEKDYV
-540 SAQFVDTEAAIQGD
+540 
-554 IDQKKAELQA
+554 
-564 QYEAVKLDEN
+564 
-574 STIDLE
+574 
-580 AIKAAV
+580 
-586 EKLLADA
+586 
-593 KAANAKLV
+593 
-601 ANEAAY
+601 
-607 VRLSDDIA
+607 
-615 AVQARFDEVKATIE
+615 
-629 KDYANV
+629 
-635 SAQFV
+635 
-640 DTEAAIQ
+640 
-647 GDIDQKKAELQA
+647 
-659 QYEAVKLD
+659 
-667 ENSTIDLE
+667 
-675 AIKAAVEKL
+675 
-684 LADAKAAN
+684 
-692 AKLVANEAA
+692 
-701 YVRLSDDIAA
+701 
-711 VQARFD
+711 
-717 EVKATI
+717 
-723 EKDYANVSAQFVDT
+723 
-737 EAAIQGDIDQ
+737 
-747 KKAELQAQYE
+747 
-757 AVKLDE
+757 
-763 NSTIDLEAIKAAVEK
+763 
-778 LLADAKAANA
+778 
-788 KLVANEA
+788 
-795 AYVRL
+795 
-800 SDDIAAVQARFDEV
+800 
-814 KATIEKDYANVAA
+814 NVAA
-827 QFADAEAAIQA
+827 QFADAEAAIQG

-862 GLEAIKA
+862 DLEAIKA
-869 AVEQLLEDA
+869 AIEQLLADA
-878 KAADAKLVAN
+878 KVADAKLVAN

-900 AVQTR
+900 AVQAR

-938 KDELKAQYEAV
+938 KDELKALYEAV

-973 KAAAEANSIGSIQRL
+973 KAAAEANSIGSIQRM
-988 MSEGATFYTLGGQKV
+988 MSEGATFYTLGGQKI

>member
-1 MALMMVLAISG
+1 MVMFKITTSFKRMALMMVLAISG
-12 TLSVLAGNRLV
+12 TISVLAGNRLV

-85 TMIQQPDAKWRVA
+85 TMIQQPDAKWRIA

-108 GTEGALGTFKIRA
+108 GTEGALGTFQIRA
-121 TPNFSDDKA
+121 KSTFSAADNA
-130 RIGFSTCSGSDRQGK
+130 QILFSTCSGGNRQGK
-145 KVLIDCPFEQAI
+145 KVLIDSPTYQAI
-157 TPMVGSLSTGEQ
+157 TPMVGSLCTGEQ

-196 DITLPEGLHVEK
+196 DITLPEGLHIEK

-214 IFQYSERLSSNFAI
+214 NFQYSERLSSNFAI
-228 FSSEKNGIVRVALS
+228 SSIEKNGIVRVVLS

-252 KDGNGVIFSFNVVAD
+252 KDGDGVIFSFNVVAD
-267 PDFATDETSAIVFS
+267 PDFATDENSAIVFS
-281 NVLAS
+281 NVLAANET
-286 QDLPGTEY
+286 TEY
-294 ALDITD
+294 SLDITD
-300 AHIAVTSLKPIN
+300 AHVSVTSLKPIN
-312 EAAYARLTEEVAALQ
+312 DAAYARLAEEVAALQ

-337 AEECPDVAGNYAE
+337 AEECPDVAENYAE

-374 LTEASTLD
+374 LTETSTLD

-419 LTEAVATLQ
+419 LTEEVATVQ

-436 TIEKDYANVSAQ
+436 TIEKDYVNVAAQFADAEAAIQGDIDQKKAELQAQYEAVELDENSTIDLEAIKAAIEQLLADAKVADAKLVANEGAYVRLTEEIAAVQARFDEVKSIIEKDYANVAAQ

-465 ELQAQYEAVKLDENS
+465 ELQAQYEAMELDENS

-490 VEKLLADAKAAN
+490 
-502 AKLVANEAAYVRLSD
+502 
-517 DIAAVQ
+517 I
-523 ARFDEVK
+523 
-530 ATIEKDYANV
+530 
-540 SAQFVDTEAAIQGD
+540 
-554 IDQKKAELQA
+554 
-564 QYEAVKLDEN
+564 
-574 STIDLE
+574 
-580 AIKAAV
+580 
-586 EKLLADA
+586 
-593 KAANAKLV
+593 
-601 ANEAAY
+601 
-607 VRLSDDIA
+607 
-615 AVQARFDEVKATIE
+615 
-629 KDYANV
+629 
-635 SAQFV
+635 
-640 DTEAAIQ
+640 
-647 GDIDQKKAELQA
+647 
-659 QYEAVKLD
+659 
-667 ENSTIDLE
+667 
-675 AIKAAVEKL
+675 
-684 LADAKAAN
+684 
-692 AKLVANEAA
+692 
-701 YVRLSDDIAA
+701 
-711 VQARFD
+711 
-717 EVKATI
+717 
-723 EKDYANVSAQFVDT
+723 
-737 EAAIQGDIDQ
+737 
-747 KKAELQAQYE
+747 
-757 AVKLDE
+757 
-763 NSTIDLEAIKAAVEK
+763 
-778 LLADAKAANA
+778 
-788 KLVANEA
+788 
-795 AYVRL
+795 
-800 SDDIAAVQARFDEV
+800 
-814 KATIEKDYANVAA
+814 
-827 QFADAEAAIQA
+827 
-838 DIDQKKAELQAQY
+838 
-851 EAVEL
+851 
-856 DENSTI
+856 
-862 GLEAIKA
+862 
-869 AVEQLLEDA
+869 EQLLADA

-888 EAAYVRLSDEIA
+888 DAAYVRLSDEIA

-938 KDELKAQYEAV
+938 KDELKALYEAV

>member
-1 MALMMVLAISG
+1 MVMFKITTSFKRMALMMVLAISG
-12 TLSVLAGNRLV
+12 TISVLAGNRLV

-62 QVEIVP
+62 NVEIVP
-68 GSFKINEERI
+68 GSFKINEDRI

-85 TMIQQPDAKWRVA
+85 TMIQQPDMKWRIA

-108 GTEGALGTFKIRA
+108 GTEGALGTFQIRA
-121 TPNFSDDKA
+121 KSTFSAADDA
-130 RIGFSTCSGSDRQGK
+130 QIGFSTCSGGNRQGK
-145 KVLIDCPFEQAI
+145 KVLIDCPTYQAI
-157 TPMVGSLSTGEQ
+157 TPMVGSLCTGEQ

-196 DITLPEGLHVEK
+196 DITLPEGLHIEK

-214 IFQYSERLSSNFAI
+214 NFQYSERLSSNFAI
-228 FSSEKNGIVRVALS
+228 SSGEKNGIVRVVLS

-252 KDGNGVIFSFNVVAD
+252 KDGDGVIFSFNVVAD
-267 PDFATDETSAIVFS
+267 PDFATDENSAIVFS
-281 NVLAS
+281 NVLAANET
-286 QDLPGTEY
+286 TEY
-294 ALDITD
+294 SLDITD
-300 AHIAVTSLKPIN
+300 AHVSVTSLKPIN
-312 EAAYARLTEEVAALQ
+312 DAAYARLAEEVAALQ

-374 LTEASTLD
+374 LTETSTLD
-382 AEAVKGVNDAIA
+382 AEAVKGVNEAIA
-394 KYINEAAAAQAEHLK
+394 KYLEDAAAAQAEHLK

-419 LTEAVATLQ
+419 LTEEIAAVQ
-428 ARFDEVKA
+428 ARFDEVKATIEKDYANVAAQFADAEAAIQADIDQKKAELQAQYEAVKLDENSTIDLEAIKAAVEQLLADAKAANAKLVANEAAYVRLSDDIAAVQARLDEVKA

-490 VEKLLADAKAAN
+490 IEQLLADAK
-502 AKLVANEAAYVRLSD
+502 V
-517 DIAAVQ
+517 
-523 ARFDEVK
+523 
-530 ATIEKDYANV
+530 
-540 SAQFVDTEAAIQGD
+540 
-554 IDQKKAELQA
+554 
-564 QYEAVKLDEN
+564 
-574 STIDLE
+574 
-580 AIKAAV
+580 
-586 EKLLADA
+586 
-593 KAANAKLV
+593 
-601 ANEAAY
+601 
-607 VRLSDDIA
+607 
-615 AVQARFDEVKATIE
+615 
-629 KDYANV
+629 
-635 SAQFV
+635 
-640 DTEAAIQ
+640 
-647 GDIDQKKAELQA
+647 
-659 QYEAVKLD
+659 
-667 ENSTIDLE
+667 
-675 AIKAAVEKL
+675 
-684 LADAKAAN
+684 
-692 AKLVANEAA
+692 
-701 YVRLSDDIAA
+701 
-711 VQARFD
+711 
-717 EVKATI
+717 
-723 EKDYANVSAQFVDT
+723 
-737 EAAIQGDIDQ
+737 
-747 KKAELQAQYE
+747 
-757 AVKLDE
+757 
-763 NSTIDLEAIKAAVEK
+763 
-778 LLADAKAANA
+778 
-788 KLVANEA
+788 
-795 AYVRL
+795 
-800 SDDIAAVQARFDEV
+800 
-814 KATIEKDYANVAA
+814 
-827 QFADAEAAIQA
+827 
-838 DIDQKKAELQAQY
+838 
-851 EAVEL
+851 
-856 DENSTI
+856 
-862 GLEAIKA
+862 
-869 AVEQLLEDA
+869 
-878 KAADAKLVAN
+878 ADAKLVAN

>member
-1 MALMMVLAISG
+1 MVMFKITTSFKRMALMMVLAISG
-12 TLSVLAGNRLV
+12 TISVLAGNRLV

-85 TMIQQPDAKWRVA
+85 TMIQQPDAKWRIA

-108 GTEGALGTFKIRA
+108 GTEGALGTFQIRA
-121 TPNFSDDKA
+121 KSTFSAADNA
-130 RIGFSTCSGSDRQGK
+130 QILFSTCSGGNRQGK
-145 KVLIDCPFEQAI
+145 KVLIDSPTYQAI
-157 TPMVGSLSTGEQ
+157 TPMVGSLCTGEQ

-196 DITLPEGLHVEK
+196 DITLPEGLHIEK

-214 IFQYSERLSSNFAI
+214 NFQYSERLSSNFAI
-228 FSSEKNGIVRVALS
+228 SSIEKNGIVRVVLS

-252 KDGNGVIFSFNVVAD
+252 KDGDGVIFSFNVVAD
-267 PDFATDETSAIVFS
+267 PDFATDENSAIVFS
-281 NVLAS
+281 NVLAANET
-286 QDLPGTEY
+286 TEY
-294 ALDITD
+294 SLDITD
-300 AHIAVTSLKPIN
+300 AHVSVTSLKPIN
-312 EAAYARLTEEVAALQ
+312 DAAYARLAEEVAALQ

-337 AEECPDVAGNYAE
+337 AEECPDVAENYAE

-374 LTEASTLD
+374 LTETSTLD

-419 LTEAVATLQ
+419 LTEEVAT
-428 ARFDEVKA
+428 
-436 TIEKDYANVSAQ
+436 
-448 FVDTEA
+448 
-454 AIQGDI
+454 
-460 DQKKA
+460 
-465 ELQAQYEAVKLDENS
+465 
-480 TIDLEAIKAA
+480 
-490 VEKLLADAKAAN
+490 
-502 AKLVANEAAYVRLSD
+502 
-517 DIAAVQ
+517 VQ

-530 ATIEKDYANV
+530 ATIEKDYV
-540 SAQFVDTEAAIQGD
+540 
-554 IDQKKAELQA
+554 
-564 QYEAVKLDEN
+564 
-574 STIDLE
+574 
-580 AIKAAV
+580 
-586 EKLLADA
+586 
-593 KAANAKLV
+593 
-601 ANEAAY
+601 
-607 VRLSDDIA
+607 
-615 AVQARFDEVKATIE
+615 
-629 KDYANV
+629 
-635 SAQFV
+635 
-640 DTEAAIQ
+640 
-647 GDIDQKKAELQA
+647 
-659 QYEAVKLD
+659 
-667 ENSTIDLE
+667 
-675 AIKAAVEKL
+675 
-684 LADAKAAN
+684 
-692 AKLVANEAA
+692 
-701 YVRLSDDIAA
+701 
-711 VQARFD
+711 
-717 EVKATI
+717 
-723 EKDYANVSAQFVDT
+723 
-737 EAAIQGDIDQ
+737 
-747 KKAELQAQYE
+747 
-757 AVKLDE
+757 
-763 NSTIDLEAIKAAVEK
+763 
-778 LLADAKAANA
+778 
-788 KLVANEA
+788 
-795 AYVRL
+795 
-800 SDDIAAVQARFDEV
+800 
-814 KATIEKDYANVAA
+814 NVAA
-827 QFADAEAAIQA
+827 QFADAEAAIQG

-862 GLEAIKA
+862 DLEAIKA
-869 AVEQLLEDA
+869 AIEQLLADA
-878 KAADAKLVAN
+878 KVADAKLVAN

-900 AVQTR
+900 AVQAR

-938 KDELKAQYEAV
+938 KDELKALYEVV

-973 KAAAEANSIGSIQRL
+973 KAAAEANSIGSIQRM

>member
-62 QVEIVP
+62 NVEIVP
-68 GSFKINEERI
+68 GSFKINEDRI

-85 TMIQQPDAKWRVA
+85 TMIQQPDMKWRIA

-121 TPNFSDDKA
+121 TSNFSSADDA
-130 RIGFSTCSGSDRQGK
+130 QILFSTCSGGDRQGK
-145 KVLIDCPFEQAI
+145 KVLIDCPNYQAI
-157 TPMVGSLSTGEQ
+157 TPMVGSLCTGEQ

-196 DITLPEGLHVEK
+196 DITLPEGLHIEK

-214 IFQYSERLSSNFAI
+214 NFQYSERLSSNFAI
-228 FSSEKNGIVRVALS
+228 SSGEKNGIVRVALS

-252 KDGNGVIFSFNVVAD
+252 KDGDGVIFSFNVVAD
-267 PDFATDETSAIVFS
+267 PDFATDENSAIVFS
-281 NVLAS
+281 NVLAANET
-286 QDLPGTEY
+286 TEY
-294 ALDITD
+294 SLDITD

-312 EAAYARLTEEVAALQ
+312 DAAYARLAEEVAALQ

-361 IQSDLDAKNADCA
+361 IQSDFDAKNADCA
-374 LTEASTLD
+374 LTETSTLD
-382 AEAVKGVNDAIA
+382 AEAVKGVNEAIA
-394 KYINEAAAAQAEHLK
+394 KYLEDAAAAQTEHLK

-419 LTEAVATLQ
+419 LTDEIAAVQTRFDEVKATIEKDYANVAAQFADAEAAIQGDIDQKKAELQAQYEAVKLDENSTIDLEAIKAAVEQLLADAKAANAKLVANEGAYVRLTEEIAAVQ
-428 ARFDEVKA
+428 ARFDEVKSIIEKDYANVAAQFVDTEAAIQGDIDQKKAELQAQYEAVELDENSTIDLEAIKAAVEQLLANAKLGNAKLVANELAYVRLSDEIAAVQTRLDEVKA

-490 VEKLLADAKAAN
+490 VEQLLADAK
-502 AKLVANEAAYVRLSD
+502 V
-517 DIAAVQ
+517 
-523 ARFDEVK
+523 
-530 ATIEKDYANV
+530 
-540 SAQFVDTEAAIQGD
+540 
-554 IDQKKAELQA
+554 
-564 QYEAVKLDEN
+564 
-574 STIDLE
+574 
-580 AIKAAV
+580 
-586 EKLLADA
+586 
-593 KAANAKLV
+593 
-601 ANEAAY
+601 
-607 VRLSDDIA
+607 
-615 AVQARFDEVKATIE
+615 
-629 KDYANV
+629 
-635 SAQFV
+635 
-640 DTEAAIQ
+640 
-647 GDIDQKKAELQA
+647 
-659 QYEAVKLD
+659 
-667 ENSTIDLE
+667 
-675 AIKAAVEKL
+675 
-684 LADAKAAN
+684 
-692 AKLVANEAA
+692 
-701 YVRLSDDIAA
+701 
-711 VQARFD
+711 
-717 EVKATI
+717 
-723 EKDYANVSAQFVDT
+723 
-737 EAAIQGDIDQ
+737 
-747 KKAELQAQYE
+747 
-757 AVKLDE
+757 
-763 NSTIDLEAIKAAVEK
+763 
-778 LLADAKAANA
+778 
-788 KLVANEA
+788 
-795 AYVRL
+795 
-800 SDDIAAVQARFDEV
+800 
-814 KATIEKDYANVAA
+814 
-827 QFADAEAAIQA
+827 
-838 DIDQKKAELQAQY
+838 
-851 EAVEL
+851 
-856 DENSTI
+856 
-862 GLEAIKA
+862 
-869 AVEQLLEDA
+869 
-878 KAADAKLVAN
+878 ADAKLVAN
-888 EAAYVRLSDEIA
+888 EAAYVRLSDEVA

-910 ATIEKDYAIVA
+910 ATIDKDYAIVA

-938 KDELKAQYEAV
+938 KDELKALYEAV

>member
-1 MALMMVLAISG
+1 MVMFKITTSFKRMALMMVLAISG
-12 TLSVLAGNRLV
+12 TISVLAGNRLV

-85 TMIQQPDAKWRVA
+85 TMIQQPDAKWRIA

-108 GTEGALGTFKIRA
+108 GTEGALGTFQIRA
-121 TPNFSDDKA
+121 KSTFSAADDA
-130 RIGFSTCSGSDRQGK
+130 QIGFSTCSGGNRQGK
-145 KVLIDCPFEQAI
+145 KVLIDCPTYQAI
-157 TPMVGSLSTGEQ
+157 TPMVGSLCTGEQ

-196 DITLPEGLHVEK
+196 DITLPEGLHIEK

-214 IFQYSERLSSNFAI
+214 NFQYSERLSSNFAI
-228 FSSEKNGIVRVALS
+228 SSIEKNGIVRVVLS

-252 KDGNGVIFSFNVVAD
+252 KDGDGVIFSFNVVAD
-267 PDFATDETSAIVFS
+267 PDFATDENSAIVFS
-281 NVLAS
+281 NVLAANET
-286 QDLPGTEY
+286 TEY
-294 ALDITD
+294 SLDITD
-300 AHIAVTSLKPIN
+300 AHVSVTSLKPIN
-312 EAAYARLTEEVAALQ
+312 DAAYARLAEEVAALQ

-337 AEECPDVAGNYAE
+337 AEECPDVAENYAE

-374 LTEASTLD
+374 LTETSTLD

-419 LTEAVATLQ
+419 LTEEVAT
-428 ARFDEVKA
+428 
-436 TIEKDYANVSAQ
+436 
-448 FVDTEA
+448 
-454 AIQGDI
+454 
-460 DQKKA
+460 
-465 ELQAQYEAVKLDENS
+465 
-480 TIDLEAIKAA
+480 
-490 VEKLLADAKAAN
+490 
-502 AKLVANEAAYVRLSD
+502 
-517 DIAAVQ
+517 VQ

-530 ATIEKDYANV
+530 ATIEKDYV
-540 SAQFVDTEAAIQGD
+540 
-554 IDQKKAELQA
+554 
-564 QYEAVKLDEN
+564 
-574 STIDLE
+574 
-580 AIKAAV
+580 
-586 EKLLADA
+586 
-593 KAANAKLV
+593 
-601 ANEAAY
+601 
-607 VRLSDDIA
+607 
-615 AVQARFDEVKATIE
+615 
-629 KDYANV
+629 
-635 SAQFV
+635 
-640 DTEAAIQ
+640 
-647 GDIDQKKAELQA
+647 
-659 QYEAVKLD
+659 
-667 ENSTIDLE
+667 
-675 AIKAAVEKL
+675 
-684 LADAKAAN
+684 
-692 AKLVANEAA
+692 
-701 YVRLSDDIAA
+701 
-711 VQARFD
+711 
-717 EVKATI
+717 
-723 EKDYANVSAQFVDT
+723 
-737 EAAIQGDIDQ
+737 
-747 KKAELQAQYE
+747 
-757 AVKLDE
+757 
-763 NSTIDLEAIKAAVEK
+763 
-778 LLADAKAANA
+778 
-788 KLVANEA
+788 
-795 AYVRL
+795 
-800 SDDIAAVQARFDEV
+800 
-814 KATIEKDYANVAA
+814 NVAA
-827 QFADAEAAIQA
+827 QFADAEAAIQG

-862 GLEAIKA
+862 DLEAIKA
-869 AVEQLLEDA
+869 AIEQLLADA
-878 KAADAKLVAN
+878 KVADAKLVAN

-900 AVQTR
+900 AVQAR

-938 KDELKAQYEAV
+938 KDELKALYEAV

-973 KAAAEANSIGSIQRL
+973 KAAAEANSIGSIQRM

>member
-1 MALMMVLAISG
+1 MVLAISG
-12 TLSVLAGNRLV
+12 TISVLAGNRLV

-85 TMIQQPDAKWRVA
+85 TMIQQPDAKWRIA
-98 LLTKDFTPIA
+98 LLTKDFTPIE
-108 GTEGALGTFKIRA
+108 GSEGALGTFQIRA
-121 TPNFSDDKA
+121 KSTFSAADNA
-130 RIGFSTCSGSDRQGK
+130 QIWFSTCSGGDRQGK
-145 KVLIDCPFEQAI
+145 KVLIDCPTYQAI
-157 TPMVGSLSTGEQ
+157 TPMAGSLSTGEQ

-228 FSSEKNGIVRVALS
+228 SSKEKNGIVRVVLS

-252 KDGNGVIFSFNVVAD
+252 KDGDGVLFSFNVVAD
-267 PDFATDETSAIVFS
+267 PDFATDENSAIVFS
-281 NVLAS
+281 NVLAANET
-286 QDLPGTEY
+286 TEY
-294 ALDITD
+294 SLDITD
-300 AHIAVTSLKPIN
+300 AHVSVTSLKPIN
-312 EAAYARLTEEVAALQ
+312 DAAYARLAEEVAALQ

-337 AEECPDVAGNYAE
+337 AEECPDVAENYAE

-374 LTEASTLD
+374 LTETSTLD

-419 LTEAVATLQ
+419 LTEEVAT
-428 ARFDEVKA
+428 
-436 TIEKDYANVSAQ
+436 
-448 FVDTEA
+448 
-454 AIQGDI
+454 
-460 DQKKA
+460 
-465 ELQAQYEAVKLDENS
+465 
-480 TIDLEAIKAA
+480 
-490 VEKLLADAKAAN
+490 
-502 AKLVANEAAYVRLSD
+502 
-517 DIAAVQ
+517 VQ

-530 ATIEKDYANV
+530 ATIEKDYV
-540 SAQFVDTEAAIQGD
+540 
-554 IDQKKAELQA
+554 
-564 QYEAVKLDEN
+564 
-574 STIDLE
+574 
-580 AIKAAV
+580 
-586 EKLLADA
+586 
-593 KAANAKLV
+593 
-601 ANEAAY
+601 
-607 VRLSDDIA
+607 
-615 AVQARFDEVKATIE
+615 
-629 KDYANV
+629 
-635 SAQFV
+635 
-640 DTEAAIQ
+640 
-647 GDIDQKKAELQA
+647 
-659 QYEAVKLD
+659 
-667 ENSTIDLE
+667 
-675 AIKAAVEKL
+675 
-684 LADAKAAN
+684 
-692 AKLVANEAA
+692 
-701 YVRLSDDIAA
+701 
-711 VQARFD
+711 
-717 EVKATI
+717 
-723 EKDYANVSAQFVDT
+723 
-737 EAAIQGDIDQ
+737 
-747 KKAELQAQYE
+747 
-757 AVKLDE
+757 
-763 NSTIDLEAIKAAVEK
+763 
-778 LLADAKAANA
+778 
-788 KLVANEA
+788 
-795 AYVRL
+795 
-800 SDDIAAVQARFDEV
+800 
-814 KATIEKDYANVAA
+814 NVAA
-827 QFADAEAAIQA
+827 QFADAEAAIQG

-862 GLEAIKA
+862 DLEAIKA
-869 AVEQLLEDA
+869 AVEQLLADA
-878 KAADAKLVAN
+878 KVADAKLVAN
-888 EAAYVRLSDEIA
+888 EAAYVRLSDDIA
-900 AVQTR
+900 AVQAR

-938 KDELKAQYEAV
+938 KDELKALYEAV

>member
-1 MALMMVLAISG
+1 MALMMVLVISG

-68 GSFKINEERI
+68 GSFKINEDRI

-85 TMIQQPDAKWRVA
+85 TMIQQPDAKWRIA

-121 TPNFSDDKA
+121 TPNFSSADDA
-130 RIGFSTCSGSDRQGK
+130 QILFSTCSGGDRQGK
-145 KVLIDCPFEQAI
+145 KVLIDCPNYQAI
-157 TPMVGSLSTGEQ
+157 TPMVGSLCTGEQ

-196 DITLPEGLHVEK
+196 DITLPEGLHIEK

-214 IFQYSERLSSNFAI
+214 NFQYSERLSSNFAI
-228 FSSEKNGIVRVALS
+228 SSGEKNGIVRVVLS

-252 KDGNGVIFSFNVVAD
+252 KDGDGVIFSFNVVAD

-281 NVLAS
+281 NVLAANET
-286 QDLPGTEY
+286 TEY
-294 ALDITD
+294 SLDITD
-300 AHIAVTSLKPIN
+300 AHIAVTSLKAIN

-337 AEECPDVAGNYAE
+337 AEDCPDVAENFAE
-350 TVETIQSLINA
+350 TVKTIQAQIDA

-374 LTEASTLD
+374 LTETSTLD
-382 AEAVKGVNDAIA
+382 AEAVKGVNEAIA
-394 KYINEAAAAQAEHLK
+394 KYLEDAAAAQAEHLK

-419 LTEAVATLQ
+419 LTEEVAAVQ

-436 TIEKDYANVSAQ
+436 TIETDYANVAAQ
-448 FVDTEA
+448 FADAEA

-465 ELQAQYEAVKLDENS
+465 ELQAQYEAVKLNENS
-480 TIDLEAIKAA
+480 TIDLDAIKAA
-490 VEKLLADAKAAN
+490 VEQLLADAKAAD
-502 AKLVANEAAYVRLSD
+502 AKLVTNEAAYVRLT
-517 DIAAVQ
+517 
-523 ARFDEVK
+523 DE
-530 ATIEKDYANV
+530 
-540 SAQFVDTEAAIQGD
+540 
-554 IDQKKAELQA
+554 
-564 QYEAVKLDEN
+564 
-574 STIDLE
+574 
-580 AIKAAV
+580 
-586 EKLLADA
+586 
-593 KAANAKLV
+593 
-601 ANEAAY
+601 
-607 VRLSDDIA
+607 
-615 AVQARFDEVKATIE
+615 
-629 KDYANV
+629 
-635 SAQFV
+635 
-640 DTEAAIQ
+640 
-647 GDIDQKKAELQA
+647 
-659 QYEAVKLD
+659 
-667 ENSTIDLE
+667 
-675 AIKAAVEKL
+675 
-684 LADAKAAN
+684 
-692 AKLVANEAA
+692 
-701 YVRLSDDIAA
+701 
-711 VQARFD
+711 
-717 EVKATI
+717 
-723 EKDYANVSAQFVDT
+723 
-737 EAAIQGDIDQ
+737 
-747 KKAELQAQYE
+747 
-757 AVKLDE
+757 
-763 NSTIDLEAIKAAVEK
+763 
-778 LLADAKAANA
+778 
-788 KLVANEA
+788 
-795 AYVRL
+795 
-800 SDDIAAVQARFDEV
+800 IAAVQARFDEV

-862 GLEAIKA
+862 DLEAIKA
-869 AVEQLLEDA
+869 AVEQLLADA
-878 KAADAKLVAN
+878 NAANAKLVAN

-910 ATIEKDYAIVA
+910 ATIETDYAIVA

-938 KDELKAQYEAV
+938 KDELKALYEAV

-963 TAIEQLLADA
+963 AAVEQLLADAKAADAKLVTNEAAYVRLTDEIAAVQARFDEVKATIEKDYANVAAQFADAEAAIQADIDQKKAELQAQYEAVELDENSTIDLEAIKAAVEQLLADANAANAKLVANEAAYVRLSDEIAAVQTRLDEVKATIETDYAIVAAQFVGVESSIQYDINKKKDELKALYEAVELDENSTIDLETIKAAIEQLLADA

>member
-62 QVEIVP
+62 NVEIVP

-85 TMIQQPDAKWRVA
+85 TMIQQPDAKWRIA
-98 LLTKDFTPIA
+98 LLTKDFTPIEGA
-108 GTEGALGTFKIRA
+108 EGALGTFQIRA
-121 TPNFSDDKA
+121 KSTFSAADNA
-130 RIGFSTCSGSDRQGK
+130 QILFSTCSGGNRQGK
-145 KVLIDCPFEQAI
+145 KVLIDSPTYQAI

-196 DITLPEGLHVEK
+196 DITLPEGLHIEK

-214 IFQYSERLSSNFAI
+214 NFQYSERLSSNFAI
-228 FSSEKNGIVRVALS
+228 SSIEKNGIVRVVLS

-252 KDGNGVIFSFNVVAD
+252 KDGDGVIFSFNVVAD
-267 PDFATDETSAIVFS
+267 PDFATDENSAIVFS
-281 NVLAS
+281 NVLAANET
-286 QDLPGTEY
+286 TEY
-294 ALDITD
+294 SLDITD
-300 AHIAVTSLKPIN
+300 AHVSVTSLKPIN
-312 EAAYARLTEEVAALQ
+312 DAAYARLAEEVAALQ

-337 AEECPDVAGNYAE
+337 AEECPDVAENYAE

-374 LTEASTLD
+374 LTETSTLD

-409 KLANEAAYVR
+409 KL
-419 LTEAVATLQ
+419 
-428 ARFDEVKA
+428 
-436 TIEKDYANVSAQ
+436 
-448 FVDTEA
+448 
-454 AIQGDI
+454 
-460 DQKKA
+460 
-465 ELQAQYEAVKLDENS
+465 
-480 TIDLEAIKAA
+480 
-490 VEKLLADAKAAN
+490 
-502 AKLVANEAAYVRLSD
+502 
-517 DIAAVQ
+517 
-523 ARFDEVK
+523 
-530 ATIEKDYANV
+530 
-540 SAQFVDTEAAIQGD
+540 
-554 IDQKKAELQA
+554 
-564 QYEAVKLDEN
+564 
-574 STIDLE
+574 
-580 AIKAAV
+580 
-586 EKLLADA
+586 
-593 KAANAKLV
+593 
-601 ANEAAY
+601 
-607 VRLSDDIA
+607 
-615 AVQARFDEVKATIE
+615 
-629 KDYANV
+629 
-635 SAQFV
+635 
-640 DTEAAIQ
+640 
-647 GDIDQKKAELQA
+647 
-659 QYEAVKLD
+659 
-667 ENSTIDLE
+667 
-675 AIKAAVEKL
+675 
-684 LADAKAAN
+684 
-692 AKLVANEAA
+692 
-701 YVRLSDDIAA
+701 
-711 VQARFD
+711 
-717 EVKATI
+717 
-723 EKDYANVSAQFVDT
+723 
-737 EAAIQGDIDQ
+737 
-747 KKAELQAQYE
+747 
-757 AVKLDE
+757 
-763 NSTIDLEAIKAAVEK
+763 
-778 LLADAKAANA
+778 
-788 KLVANEA
+788 ANEA

-827 QFADAEAAIQA
+827 QFADAEAAIQGDIDQKKA
-838 DIDQKKAELQAQY
+838 ELQAQYEAVKLDENSTIDLEAIKAAVEQLLANAKLGNAKLVANELAYVRLSDEIAAVQARLDEVKATIEKDYANVAAQFADAEAAIQADIDQKKAELQAQYEAVGLDENSTIDLEAIKAAVEQLLANAKLGNAKLVANELAYVRLSDEIAAVQARLDEVKATIEKDYANVAAQFADAEAAIQGDIDQKKAELQAQY

-862 GLEAIKA
+862 DLEAIKA
-869 AVEQLLEDA
+869 AIEQLLADA
-878 KAADAKLVAN
+878 KVADAKLVAN

-900 AVQTR
+900 AVQAR